1 MKLKYKH
8 QRFQEDAARA
18 VTDCFLGQPHYDGA
32 SNFLVD
38 QGIVDGKQ
46 DNNLFHT
53 EGFANAPLE
62 PGVPLRDN
70 IRRVQT
76 SFGLKPIDQ
85 LEGDGRTLT
94 IEMETGTGKTFT
106 YIKTMFELNKLYGWT
121 KFIVVVPSIAIREGV
136 LSSFDSMSEYFAQ
149 EYGKRIQYFVYNSKQ
164 LSKIDSF
171 ASDAGMHVMIINT
184 QAFNTSLN
192 EDKNKEGR
200 AGDAAARIIFSRRD
214 EFRSR
219 RPIDILA
226 ATHPIMIIDEPQSVL
241 GANKANQ
248 TRKGLKLFNP
258 LFKLLYSATHRK
270 DDIANMVYR
279 LDAMDAYNKHLVKK
293 IEVVGVEQKGTTATN
308 GYVYLEQILI
318 SAGNPQAR
326 INYDVMRKSGTVAQ
340 QSKVVSDGFDL
351 YEQSGGLEEYRD
363 GFVIDRIDGRAQE
376 IHFVNGQ
383 TLEPGQMIGKTT
395 EDVIRRN
402 QIRETIRKHIERES
416 QLYPKHIKVL
426 SLFFI
431 DHVSSYRLYPDAD
444 GHKGRTLPTDER
456 AIAFDR
462 PQQDDI
468 AGCGPCGRPQMDT
481 KGKSQQDDIAGC
493 GPCGRPQMDTKGK
506 YARMFEEEYP
516 RVLQEYIPYL
526 TDSAYLRYL
535 QDPRNAAENIHQGY
549 FSMDKKGHMVDPKTE
564 RGSDNS
570 NDESAYDLI
579 MKDKERLLSLKEP
592 VRFIFSHSALKEGWD
607 NPNVFQIC
615 TLKES
620 DNENK
625 KRQEVGRGMRLCVN
639 ERGDRQDADVLGEDG
654 VFNTNILTVIASESY
669 DRFADGLQHEIA
681 DACADRPVKVTED
694 LFVGVK
700 YTTEDGSEH
709 TITDGVADDIQEMLI
724 EQCYIHRGKL
734 TDKYFADKDAGKLD
748 FGELDN
754 IKDTIVNQLD
764 GVFDPKKVKPT
775 NGRGTVEGHFNE
787 QKFKDE
793 FLGLWKEIN
802 IHSYY
807 TVHFDSQKLIDK
819 AVQQL
824 DKSLNVTEIKVV
836 ISTGSLEKIEGKQQL
851 EEGTAMKEGKKR
863 TVQVHEGIGSVRYD
877 LIGQLVSKTGLTRK
891 TIVAILQGI
900 DPKKTFHQFQLNPEE
915 FIMKSARIINSCK
928 AMSVIEH
935 IEYNKM
941 DGTYD
946 KDVFTENTL
955 RGKLG
960 ENAMASKKSLY
971 DLVVVDS
978 KGEMDFAEALEK
990 QDMVQVYTK
999 LPRGFY
1005 INTPMGHY
1013 NPDWAVVFKEDSG
1026 VRHIY
1031 FIAETKGSIIE
1042 ADLRDVEKAKIAC
1055 ATKHFQSIGASDVQY
1070 DVVNSWDTLYN
1081 KVMK

>member
-1 MKLKYKH
+1 MRLQYKH

-18 VTDCFLGQPHYDGA
+18 VTACFSGQPHYDGA

-38 QGIVDGKQ
+38 QGDVNGKQ
-46 DNNLFHT
+46 DNNLFHVD
-53 EGFANAPLE
+53 GFANAPLE

-76 SFGLKPIDQ
+76 AFGLKPIDA

-106 YIKTMFELNKLYGWT
+106 YIKTMYELNKLYGWT

-164 LSKIDSF
+164 LSKIDAF
-171 ASDAGMHVMIINT
+171 AQDAGMHVMIINT

-219 RPIDILA
+219 RPIDIIA

-241 GANKANQ
+241 GANKTNQ
-248 TRKGLKLFNP
+248 TRKGIALFHP

-293 IEVVGVEQKGTTATN
+293 IEVVGVEQKGTTGTN

-318 SAGNPQAR
+318 TTGNPQAR

-340 QSKVVSDGFDL
+340 QSKVVGDGFDL
-351 YEQSGGLEEYRD
+351 YEQSGRLEEYRD
-363 GFVIDRIDGRAQE
+363 GFVVDRIDGRTNT
-376 IHFVNGQ
+376 IHFVNRE
-383 TLEPGQMIGKTT
+383 TLEAGQMMGKTT

-402 QIRETIRKHIERES
+402 QIRATIRKHIEREHE
-416 QLYPKHIKVL
+416 LFPKHIKVL

-431 DHVSSYRLYPDAD
+431 DHVSNYRLY
-444 GHKGRTLPTDER
+444 GEEE
-456 AIAFDR
+456 
-462 PQQDDI
+462 
-468 AGCGPCGRPQMDT
+468 
-481 KGKSQQDDIAGC
+481 
-493 GPCGRPQMDTKGK
+493 TKGK
-506 YARMFEEEYP
+506 YAKMFEEEYQL
-516 RVLQEYIPYL
+516 VLQEYLPTL
-526 TDSAYLRYL
+526 NDSAYRRYL
-535 QDPRNAAENIHQGY
+535 QDPRNAVENIHQGY

-579 MKDKERLLSLKEP
+579 MKDKARLLSMKEP

-620 DNENK
+620 SNENK

-639 ERGDRQDADVLGEDG
+639 ERGERQDADVLGIDG

-669 DRFADGLQHEIA
+669 ETFADGLQHEIA
-681 DACADRPVKVTED
+681 EACADRPVKVTED

-700 YTTEDGSEH
+700 YTTADGVEQ
-709 TITDGVADDIQEMLI
+709 TVNEGVADDIQDMLI
-724 EQCYIHRGKL
+724 EQGYIRRGTL
-734 TDKYFADKDAGKLD
+734 TEKYYADKDKGQLD
-748 FGELDN
+748 FGELDGM
-754 IKDTIVNQLD
+754 KEVIVNQLD

-775 NGRGTVEGHFNE
+775 NGRNIVEGHFDE

-793 FLGLWKEIN
+793 FMGLWKEIN

-807 TVHFDSQKLIDK
+807 SVHFDSQKLIEK
-819 AVQQL
+819 AIEQL
-824 DKSLNVTEIKVV
+824 DKSLNVTEIRVV
-836 ISTGSLEKIEGKQQL
+836 ISTGSLEQIESKQQL
-851 EEGTAMKEGKKR
+851 EEGTAMKHGKDR
-863 TVQVHEGIGSVRYD
+863 TVQVHESVGSVRYD
-877 LIGQLVSKTGLTRK
+877 LIGQLVAKTGLTRR

-900 DPKKTFHQFQLNPEE
+900 DPHKTFHKFQLNPEE

-941 DGTYD
+941 DGTYN

-978 KGEMDFAEALEK
+978 KVEMHLAEALEN

-1026 VRHIY
+1026 VKHIY
-1031 FIAETKGSIIE
+1031 FIAETKGSVIE

-1055 ATKHFQSIGASDVQY
+1055 AQKHFQSIGASDVQY
-1070 DVVNSWDTLYN
+1070 DIVDSWDTLYN

>member
-38 QGIVDGKQ
+38 QGVVDGKQ
-46 DNNLFHT
+46 DNNLFHA

-171 ASDAGMHVMIINT
+171 ASDAGIHVMIINT

-241 GANKANQ
+241 GANKTNQ

-270 DDIANMVYR
+270 EDIANMVYR

-318 SAGNPQAR
+318 STDNPQAR

-363 GFVIDRIDGRAQE
+363 GFVIDRIDGLSNT

-431 DHVSSYRLYPDAD
+431 DHVSSYRLY
-444 GHKGRTLPTDER
+444 GGEE
-456 AIAFDR
+456 
-462 PQQDDI
+462 
-468 AGCGPCGRPQMDT
+468 T
-481 KGKSQQDDIAGC
+481 KGKFA
-493 GPCGRPQMDTKGK
+493 K
-506 YARMFEEEYP
+506 MFEEEYP

-681 DACADRPVKVTED
+681 DACADRPVKVTEN

-700 YTTEDGSEH
+700 YTTEDGTEY
-709 TITDGVADDIQEMLI
+709 TISDGVADDIQEMLI
-724 EQCYIHRGKL
+724 EQGYIHRGKL
-734 TDKYFADKDAGKLD
+734 TDKYFADKDADKLD

-754 IKDTIVNQLD
+754 IKEVIINQLD

-836 ISTGSLEKIEGKQQL
+836 ISTGSLEKIESKQQL
-851 EEGTAMKEGKKR
+851 EEGTAMKQGKNR
-863 TVQVHEGIGSVRYD
+863 TVQVHEGVGSVRYD

-900 DPKKTFHQFQLNPEE
+900 DPQKTFHQFQLNPEE

-1026 VRHIY
+1026 VKHIY

>member
-18 VTDCFLGQPHYDGA
+18 VTDCFSGQPHYDGA

-38 QGIVDGKQ
+38 QGIVNGKQ
-46 DNNLFHT
+46 DNNLFHV
-53 EGFANAPLE
+53 EGFANAPIQA
-62 PGVPLRDN
+62 GVPLKDN

-76 SFGLKPIDQ
+76 EFGLKPIEE

-106 YIKTMFELNKLYGWT
+106 YIKTMFELNKRYGWT

-184 QAFNTSLN
+184 QAFNSSF
-192 EDKNKEGR
+192 DDSKNKEGR
-200 AGDAAARIIFSRRD
+200 GGDAAARIIFSRRD

-226 ATHPIMIIDEPQSVL
+226 ATNPIMIIDEPQSVL

-270 DDIANMVYR
+270 EDIANMVYR

-293 IEVVGVEQKGTTATN
+293 IEVVGVEQVGTTATN
-308 GYVYLEQILI
+308 GYVYLENIII
-318 SAGNPQAR
+318 STGNPKAR
-326 INYDVMRKSGTVAQ
+326 INFDVMRKGGTITQ
-340 QSKVVSDGFDL
+340 QSRVVWEGFDL
-351 YEQSGGLEEYRD
+351 YKQSGGLEEYRV
-363 GFVIDRIDGRAQE
+363 GFVVKCI
-376 IHFVNGQ
+376 NG
-383 TLEPGQMIGKTT
+383 LESSILFANGTKLYAGQMVGKTT

-402 QIRETIRKHIERES
+402 QIRETIRKHIEREHE
-416 QLYPKHIKVL
+416 LYPKHIKVL

-431 DHVSSYRLYPDAD
+431 DHVSSYRLY
-444 GHKGRTLPTDER
+444 GGEE
-456 AIAFDR
+456 
-462 PQQDDI
+462 
-468 AGCGPCGRPQMDT
+468 T
-481 KGKSQQDDIAGC
+481 KGKFA
-493 GPCGRPQMDTKGK
+493 K
-506 YARMFEEEYP
+506 MFEEEYQC
-516 RVLQEYIPYL
+516 LLEEYKKELKGTPYL
-526 TDSAYLRYL
+526 NYL
-535 QDPRNAAENIHQGY
+535 QDPCNAPENIHQGY
-549 FSMDKKGHMVDPKTE
+549 FSMDKKGHMVDPKLE
-564 RGSDNS
+564 RGTDNS

-620 DNENK
+620 SNENK

-639 ERGDRQDADVLGEDG
+639 EYGDRQDADVLGDDG

-669 DRFADGLQHEIA
+669 EKFADGLQHEIA
-681 DACADRPVKVTED
+681 EACADRPLEVTAD
-694 LFVGVK
+694 LFTGVK
-700 YTTEDGSEH
+700 YTIKDGIEH
-709 TITDGVADDIQEMLI
+709 TISKDTANEIHEVLI
-724 EQCYIHRGKL
+724 HNDYIHRGQL
-734 TDKYFADKDAGKLD
+734 TQKYFSDKENGNLD
-748 FGELDN
+748 FGDLNN
-754 IKDTIVNQLD
+754 IKDVIVKQLD
-764 GVFDPKKVKPT
+764 NVFNPSKVKPA
-775 NGRGTVEGHFNE
+775 NGRDTVEGHFDE

-793 FLGLWKEIN
+793 FMGLWNEIN
-802 IHSYY
+802 IRSYY
-807 TVHFDSQKLIDK
+807 TVHFDSYKLIKK
-819 AVQQL
+819 AIEQL
-824 DKSLNVTEIKVV
+824 DKHLSVTEIRVV
-836 ISTGSLEKIEGKQQL
+836 ISQGGLEKIESKQQL
-851 EEGTAMKEGKKR
+851 EDGTAMKQGKNK
-863 TVQVHEGIGSVRYD
+863 VIQVREEVGSVRYD

-891 TIVAILQGI
+891 TIVAILKGI
-900 DPKKTFHQFQLNPEE
+900 KPDRTFHQFKLNPEE

-928 AMSVIEH
+928 ALSVIEH
-935 IEYNKM
+935 IKYNKM
-941 DGTYD
+941 DNRYQMN
-946 KDVFTENTL
+946 VFSESTL

-960 ENAMASKKSLY
+960 ENAMKSKKSLY

-978 KGEMDFAEALEK
+978 KGEMDFAKKIENQK
-990 QDMVQVYTK
+990 IVKVYTK

-1013 NPDWAVVFKEDSG
+1013 NPDWAVVFEENSG
-1026 VRHIY
+1026 VKHIY
-1031 FIAETKGSIIE
+1031 FIAETKGNAVIE
-1042 ADLRDVEKAKIAC
+1042 ADLRDVEKAKIDC
-1055 ATKHFQSIGASDVQY
+1055 AAKHFQAIGAKNVLY
-1070 DVVNSWDTLYN
+1070 DVVDSWDTLYN

>member
-18 VTDCFLGQPHYDGA
+18 VTDCFLGQPHYDGT

-38 QGIVDGKQ
+38 QGIENGQ
-46 DNNLFHT
+46 RSMLT
-53 EGFANAPLE
+53 LEGFANAPLE

-76 SFGLKPIDQ
+76 EFGLKPIEQ

-164 LSKIDSF
+164 LSKIDAF

-184 QAFNTSLN
+184 QAFNASLN
-192 EDKNKEGR
+192 ENKNVDGR
-200 AGDAAARIIFSRRD
+200 RGDAAARIIFSRRD

-248 TRKGLKLFNP
+248 TRKGIALFHP

-293 IEVVGVEQKGTTATN
+293 IEVVGVEQKGTNGTN

-318 SAGNPQAR
+318 STGNPQAR
-326 INYDVMRKSGTVAQ
+326 INFDVMRKSGTIAQ

-351 YEQSGGLEEYRD
+351 YAQSGGLEEYSN
-363 GFVIDRIDGRAQE
+363 GFVIDRIDGRTNT
-376 IHFVNGQ
+376 IHFVNGE
-383 TLEPGQMIGKTT
+383 TLETGQMIGKTT

-402 QIRETIRKHIERES
+402 QIRETIRKHIDRES
-416 QLYPKHIKVL
+416 QLFPKHIKVL

-431 DHVSSYRLYPDAD
+431 DHVSNYRLY
-444 GHKGRTLPTDER
+444 GEEE
-456 AIAFDR
+456 
-462 PQQDDI
+462 
-468 AGCGPCGRPQMDT
+468 
-481 KGKSQQDDIAGC
+481 
-493 GPCGRPQMDTKGK
+493 TKGK
-506 YARMFEEEYP
+506 YAKMFEEEYP
-516 RVLQEYIPYL
+516 RVLQEYMPGL

-535 QDPRNAAENIHQGY
+535 QDPRNAVENIHQGY
-549 FSMDKKGHMVDPKTE
+549 FSMDKKGRMVDPKME

-579 MKDKERLLSLKEP
+579 MKDKERLLSMKEP

-620 DNENK
+620 SNENK

-639 ERGDRQDADVLGEDG
+639 ERGDRQDVDVLGDDG

-669 DRFADGLQHEIA
+669 EKFADGLQHEIA

-700 YTTEDGSEH
+700 YTTADGVEQTVSE
-709 TITDGVADDIQEMLI
+709 GVADDIQDMLI
-724 EQCYIHRGKL
+724 KQGYIRRGSL
-734 TDKYFADKDAGKLD
+734 TEKYYADKDKGQLD
-748 FGELDN
+748 FGELDDM
-754 IKDTIVNQLD
+754 KEVIVNQLD
-764 GVFDPKKVKPT
+764 SVFDPKKAKPT
-775 NGRGTVEGHFNE
+775 NGRNIVEGHFDE
-787 QKFKDE
+787 QKFKEE
-793 FLGLWKEIN
+793 FMGLWKEIN

-807 TVHFDSQKLIDK
+807 SVHFDSQKLIEK
-819 AVQQL
+819 AIEQL
-824 DKSLNVTEIKVV
+824 DKSLNVTEIRVV
-836 ISTGSLEKIEGKQQL
+836 ISTGSLEKIESKQQL
-851 EEGTAMKEGKKR
+851 EEGTAMKHGKDR
-863 TVQVHEGIGSVRYD
+863 TVQVHEGVGSVRYD
-877 LIGQLVSKTGLTRK
+877 LIGQLVAKTGLTRR

-900 DPKKTFHQFQLNPEE
+900 DPQKTFHQFQLNPEE

-946 KDVFTENTL
+946 KTVFTENTL

-960 ENAMASKKSLY
+960 ENAMTSKKSLY

-978 KGEMDFAEALEK
+978 KGEMDFAEALESK
-990 QDMVQVYTK
+990 DMVQVYTK

-1026 VRHIY
+1026 VKHIY

-1055 ATKHFQSIGASDVQY
+1055 ATKHFQSIGASDVKY
-1070 DVVNSWDTLYN
+1070 DVVDSWDTLYN
-1081 KVMK
+1081 KVMKS

>member
-18 VTDCFLGQPHYDGA
+18 VTDCFSGQPHYDGA

-38 QGIVDGKQ
+38 QGIENGQ
-46 DNNLFHT
+46 RSMLT
-53 EGFANAPLE
+53 LEGFANAPLE

-76 SFGLKPIDQ
+76 EFGLKPIDE

-164 LSKIDSF
+164 LSKIDAF

-184 QAFNTSLN
+184 QAFNASLN
-192 EDKNKEGR
+192 EDKNVDGR
-200 AGDAAARIIFSRRD
+200 RGDAAARIIFSRRD

-226 ATHPIMIIDEPQSVL
+226 ATNPIMIIDEPQSVL

-248 TRKGLKLFNP
+248 TRKGIALFHP

-293 IEVVGVEQKGTTATN
+293 IEVIGVEQKGTTGTN

-318 SAGNPQAR
+318 STGNPQAR
-326 INYDVMRKSGTVAQ
+326 INFDVMRKSGTIAQ

-351 YEQSGGLEEYRD
+351 YAQSGGLEEYSN
-363 GFVIDRIDGRAQE
+363 GFVIDRIDGRTNT
-376 IHFVNGQ
+376 IHFVNGE
-383 TLEPGQMIGKTT
+383 TLETGQMIGKTT

-402 QIRETIRKHIERES
+402 QIRETIRKHIDRES
-416 QLYPKHIKVL
+416 QLFPKHIKVL

-431 DHVSSYRLYPDAD
+431 DHVSNYRLY
-444 GHKGRTLPTDER
+444 GEEE
-456 AIAFDR
+456 
-462 PQQDDI
+462 
-468 AGCGPCGRPQMDT
+468 
-481 KGKSQQDDIAGC
+481 
-493 GPCGRPQMDTKGK
+493 TKGK
-506 YARMFEEEYP
+506 YAKMFEEEYP
-516 RVLQEYIPYL
+516 RVLQEYMPGL

-535 QDPRNAAENIHQGY
+535 QDPRNAVENIHQGY
-549 FSMDKKGHMVDPKTE
+549 FSMDKKGRMVDPKME

-579 MKDKERLLSLKEP
+579 MKDKERLLSMKEP

-620 DNENK
+620 SNENK

-639 ERGDRQDADVLGEDG
+639 ERGDRQDVDVLGDDG

-669 DRFADGLQHEIA
+669 EKFADGLQHEIA

-700 YTTEDGSEH
+700 YTTADGVEQTVSE
-709 TITDGVADDIQEMLI
+709 GVADDIQDMLI
-724 EQCYIHRGKL
+724 KQGYIRRGSL
-734 TDKYFADKDAGKLD
+734 TEKYYADKDKGQLD
-748 FGELDN
+748 FGELDDM
-754 IKDTIVNQLD
+754 KEVIVNQLD
-764 GVFDPKKVKPT
+764 SVFDPKKAKPT
-775 NGRGTVEGHFNE
+775 NGRNIVEGHFDE

-793 FLGLWKEIN
+793 FMGLWKEIN

-807 TVHFDSQKLIDK
+807 SVHFDSQKLIEK
-819 AVQQL
+819 AIEQL
-824 DKSLNVTEIKVV
+824 DKSLNVTEIRVV
-836 ISTGSLEKIEGKQQL
+836 ISTGSLEKIESKQQL
-851 EEGTAMKEGKKR
+851 EEGTAMKHGKDR
-863 TVQVHEGIGSVRYD
+863 TVQVHEGVGSVRYD
-877 LIGQLVSKTGLTRK
+877 LIGQLVAKTGLTRR

-900 DPKKTFHQFQLNPEE
+900 DPQKTFHQFQLNPEE

-946 KDVFTENTL
+946 KTVFTENTL

-960 ENAMASKKSLY
+960 ENAMTSKKSLY

-978 KGEMDFAEALEK
+978 KGEKDFAEALESK
-990 QDMVQVYTK
+990 DMVQVYTK

-1026 VRHIY
+1026 VKHIY

-1070 DVVNSWDTLYN
+1070 DVVDSWDTLYN
-1081 KVMK
+1081 KVMKS

>member
-18 VTDCFLGQPHYDGA
+18 VTACFSGQPHYDGA

-38 QGIVDGKQ
+38 QGDVNGKQ
-46 DNNLFHT
+46 DNNLFHVD
-53 EGFANAPLE
+53 GFANAPLE

-76 SFGLKPIDQ
+76 AFGLKPIDA

-106 YIKTMFELNKLYGWT
+106 YIKTMYELNKLYGWT

-164 LSKIDSF
+164 LFKIDAF
-171 ASDAGMHVMIINT
+171 AQDAGMHVMIINT

-226 ATHPIMIIDEPQSVL
+226 ATNPIMIIDEPQSVL
-241 GANKANQ
+241 GANKTNQ

-293 IEVVGVEQKGTTATN
+293 IEVVGVEQKGTTGTN

-318 SAGNPQAR
+318 TTGNPQAR

-340 QSKVVSDGFDL
+340 QSKVVGDGFDL
-351 YEQSGGLEEYRD
+351 YAQSGGLEEYRD
-363 GFVIDRIDGRAQE
+363 GFVVDRIDGRTNT
-376 IHFVNGQ
+376 IHFVNGE
-383 TLEPGQMIGKTT
+383 TLETGQMMGKTT

-402 QIRETIRKHIERES
+402 QIRETIRKHIEREHE
-416 QLYPKHIKVL
+416 LFPKHIKVL

-431 DHVSSYRLYPDAD
+431 DHVSNYRLY
-444 GHKGRTLPTDER
+444 GEEE
-456 AIAFDR
+456 
-462 PQQDDI
+462 
-468 AGCGPCGRPQMDT
+468 
-481 KGKSQQDDIAGC
+481 
-493 GPCGRPQMDTKGK
+493 TKGK
-506 YARMFEEEYP
+506 YAKMFEEEYP
-516 RVLQEYIPYL
+516 RVLQEYVPTL
-526 TDSAYLRYL
+526 TDSAYWRYL
-535 QDPRNAAENIHQGY
+535 QDPRNAVENIHQGY

-579 MKDKERLLSLKEP
+579 MKDKARLLSMKEP

-620 DNENK
+620 SNENK

-639 ERGDRQDADVLGEDG
+639 ERGERQDADVLGSDG

-669 DRFADGLQHEIA
+669 ETFADGLQHEIA
-681 DACADRPVKVTED
+681 EACADRPVKVTED

-700 YTTEDGSEH
+700 YTTADGVEK
-709 TITDGVADDIQEMLI
+709 TVNEGVADDIQEMLI
-724 EQCYIHRGKL
+724 MQGYIRRGNL
-734 TDKYFADKDAGKLD
+734 TEKYYADKDKGQLD
-748 FGELDN
+748 FGELDGM
-754 IKDTIVNQLD
+754 KEVIVNQLD

-775 NGRGTVEGHFNE
+775 NGRNIVEGHFDE

-793 FLGLWKEIN
+793 FMGLWKEIN

-807 TVHFDSQKLIDK
+807 SVHFDSQKLIEK
-819 AVQQL
+819 AIEQL
-824 DKSLNVTEIKVV
+824 DKSLNVTEIRVV
-836 ISTGSLEKIEGKQQL
+836 ISTGSLEQIESKQQL
-851 EEGTAMKEGKKR
+851 EEGTAMKHGKDR
-863 TVQVHEGIGSVRYD
+863 TVQVHESVGSVRYD
-877 LIGQLVSKTGLTRK
+877 LIGQLVAKTGLTRR

-900 DPKKTFHQFQLNPEE
+900 DPHKTFHKFQLNPEE

-941 DGTYD
+941 DGTYN

-978 KGEMDFAEALEK
+978 KVEMHLAEALEN

-1026 VRHIY
+1026 VKHIY
-1031 FIAETKGSIIE
+1031 FIAETKGSVIE

-1055 ATKHFQSIGASDVQY
+1055 AQKHFQSIGASDVQY
-1070 DVVNSWDTLYN
+1070 DIVDSWDTLYN

>member
-18 VTDCFLGQPHYDGA
+18 VTDCFSGQPHYDGT

-38 QGIVDGKQ
+38 QGIENGQ
-46 DNNLFHT
+46 RSMIAL

-136 LSSFDSMSEYFAQ
+136 LSSFESMSEYFAQ

-241 GANKANQ
+241 GANKSNQ

-308 GYVYLEQILI
+308 GYVYLEQIII
-318 SAGNPQAR
+318 STGNPQAR
-326 INYDVMRKSGTVAQ
+326 INFDVMRKSGTVAQ

-351 YEQSGGLEEYRD
+351 YQQSGGLEEYRD
-363 GFVIDRIDGRAQE
+363 GFVIDYIDGRMQT
-376 IHFVNGQ
+376 IHFVNGV
-383 TLEPGQMIGKTT
+383 TLVPGQMIGKTT

-431 DHVSSYRLYPDAD
+431 DHVSSYRLY
-444 GHKGRTLPTDER
+444 GGEE
-456 AIAFDR
+456 
-462 PQQDDI
+462 
-468 AGCGPCGRPQMDT
+468 T
-481 KGKSQQDDIAGC
+481 KGKFA
-493 GPCGRPQMDTKGK
+493 K
-506 YARMFEEEYP
+506 MFEEEYP
-516 RVLQEYIPYL
+516 HVLQECIPYL
-526 TDSAYLRYL
+526 TDTAYLRYL

-579 MKDKERLLSLKEP
+579 MKDKERLLSLDEP

-620 DNENK
+620 GNENK

-639 ERGDRQDADVLGEDG
+639 EHGDRQDADVLGDDG

-669 DRFADGLQHEIA
+669 ESFAEDLQHEIA
-681 DACADRPVKVTED
+681 DACADRPLKVTED
-694 LFVGVK
+694 LFVGVI
-700 YTTEDGSEH
+700 YTTEDG
-709 TITDGVADDIQEMLI
+709 TDQIITDDVADDIQEMLI
-724 EQCYIHRGKL
+724 GQGYIHRGRL
-734 TDKYFADKDAGKLD
+734 TEKYYVDKDRNQLN
-748 FGELDN
+748 FGELDK
-754 IKDTIVNQLD
+754 IKDVIVNQLD
-764 GVFDPKKVKPT
+764 GVFDPKKAKPA

-793 FLGLWKEIN
+793 FMGLWKEIN

-819 AVQQL
+819 AIRQL
-824 DKSLNVTEIKVV
+824 DKLNVTEIKVV
-836 ISTGSLEKIEGKQQL
+836 ISTGSLEKIESKQQL
-851 EEGTAMKEGKKR
+851 EEGTAMKQGKNR
-863 TVQVHEGIGSVRYD
+863 TVQVHEGVGSVRYD

-900 DPKKTFHQFQLNPEE
+900 KTFHQFQLNPEE

-960 ENAMASKKSLY
+960 ENAMKSKKSLY

-978 KGEMDFAEALEK
+978 KGEMNFAEALERE
-990 QDMVQVYTK
+990 DMVQVYTK

-1005 INTPMGHY
+1005 INTPVGHY

-1026 VRHIY
+1026 VKHIY

-1055 ATKHFQSIGASDVQY
+1055 ATKHFQSIGASDVKY
-1070 DVVNSWDTLYN
+1070 SVVDSWETLYS

>member
-38 QGIVDGKQ
+38 QGIENGQ
-46 DNNLFHT
+46 RSMIAL

-308 GYVYLEQILI
+308 GYVYLEQIII
-318 SAGNPQAR
+318 STGNPQAR

-363 GFVIDRIDGRAQE
+363 GFVIDRIDGKAQE

-431 DHVSSYRLYPDAD
+431 DHVSSYRLY
-444 GHKGRTLPTDER
+444 GGEE
-456 AIAFDR
+456 
-462 PQQDDI
+462 
-468 AGCGPCGRPQMDT
+468 T
-481 KGKSQQDDIAGC
+481 KGKFA
-493 GPCGRPQMDTKGK
+493 K
-506 YARMFEEEYP
+506 MFEEEYP

-700 YTTEDGSEH
+700 YTTEDGTEH

-724 EQCYIHRGKL
+724 EQGYIHRGKL
-734 TDKYFADKDAGKLD
+734 TDKYFADKDADKLD

-754 IKDTIVNQLD
+754 IKEVIVNQLD

-793 FLGLWKEIN
+793 FMGLWKEIN

-836 ISTGSLEKIEGKQQL
+836 ISTGSLEKIESKQQL
-851 EEGTAMKEGKKR
+851 EEGTAMKQGKNR
-863 TVQVHEGIGSVRYD
+863 TVQVHEGVGSVRYD

-900 DPKKTFHQFQLNPEE
+900 DPQKTFHQFQLNPEE

-941 DGTYD
+941 DGTYN

-1081 KVMK
+1081 KIMK

>member
-38 QGIVDGKQ
+38 QGIVNGKQ
-46 DNNLFHT
+46 DNNLFHV

-76 SFGLKPIDQ
+76 AFGLKPIDE

-164 LSKIDSF
+164 LSKIDAF

-184 QAFNTSLN
+184 QAFNASLN

-248 TRKGLKLFNP
+248 TRKGIALFHP

-293 IEVVGVEQKGTTATN
+293 IEVVGVEQKGTTGTN

-318 SAGNPQAR
+318 STGNPQAR
-326 INYDVMRKSGTVAQ
+326 INFDVMRKSGTIAQ

-363 GFVIDRIDGRAQE
+363 GFVLDRIDGRTNT

-383 TLEPGQMIGKTT
+383 TLETGQMIGKTT

-416 QLYPKHIKVL
+416 QLFPKHIKVL

-431 DHVSSYRLYPDAD
+431 DHVSNYRLY
-444 GHKGRTLPTDER
+444 GEEE
-456 AIAFDR
+456 
-462 PQQDDI
+462 
-468 AGCGPCGRPQMDT
+468 
-481 KGKSQQDDIAGC
+481 
-493 GPCGRPQMDTKGK
+493 TKGK
-506 YARMFEEEYP
+506 YAKMFEEEYP
-516 RVLQEYIPYL
+516 RVLQEYMPNL

-535 QDPRNAAENIHQGY
+535 QDPRNAVENIHQGY
-549 FSMDKKGHMVDPKTE
+549 FSMDKKGHMVDPKME

-579 MKDKERLLSLKEP
+579 MKDKERLLSMKEP

-620 DNENK
+620 NNENK

-639 ERGDRQDADVLGEDG
+639 ERGDRQDADVLGDDG

-669 DRFADGLQHEIA
+669 EKFADGLQHEIA

-694 LFVGVK
+694 LFAGVR
-700 YTTEDGSEH
+700 YTTADGVEQTVSED
-709 TITDGVADDIQEMLI
+709 VADDIQEMLI
-724 EQCYIHRGKL
+724 KQGYIHRGGL
-734 TDKYFADKDAGKLD
+734 TDKYYADKDKGQLD
-748 FGELDN
+748 FGELDDM
-754 IKDTIVNQLD
+754 KEVIVNQLD
-764 GVFDPKKVKPT
+764 SVFDPKKAKPT
-775 NGRGTVEGHFNE
+775 NGRNIVEGHFDE

-793 FLGLWKEIN
+793 FMGLWKEIN

-807 TVHFDSQKLIDK
+807 SVHFDSQKLIEK
-819 AVQQL
+819 AIEQL
-824 DKSLNVTEIKVV
+824 DKSLNVTEIRVV
-836 ISTGSLEKIEGKQQL
+836 ISTGSLEKIESKQQL
-851 EEGTAMKEGKKR
+851 EEGTAMTHGKDR
-863 TVQVHEGIGSVRYD
+863 TVQVHEGVGSVRYD
-877 LIGQLVSKTGLTRK
+877 LIGQLVAKTGLTRR

-900 DPKKTFHQFQLNPEE
+900 DPQKTFHQFQLNPEE

-946 KDVFTENTL
+946 KTVFTENTL

-978 KGEMDFAEALEK
+978 KGEMDFAEALEN
-990 QDMVQVYTK
+990 QDMVEVYTK

-1013 NPDWAVVFKEDSG
+1013 NPDWAVVFKENSG
-1026 VRHIY
+1026 VKHIY

-1055 ATKHFQSIGASDVQY
+1055 AQKHFQSIGASDVQY
-1070 DVVNSWDTLYN
+1070 DVVDSWETLYS

>member
-1 MKLKYKH
+1 MRLQYKH

-18 VTDCFLGQPHYDGA
+18 VTACFSGQPHYDGA

-38 QGIVDGKQ
+38 QGDVNGKQ
-46 DNNLFHT
+46 DNNLFHVD
-53 EGFANAPLE
+53 GFANAPLE

-76 SFGLKPIDQ
+76 AFGLKPIDA

-106 YIKTMFELNKLYGWT
+106 YIKTMYELNKLYGWT

-136 LSSFDSMSEYFAQ
+136 LSSFDSMSEYFAL

-164 LSKIDSF
+164 LSKIDAF
-171 ASDAGMHVMIINT
+171 AQDAGMHVMIINT

-200 AGDAAARIIFSRRD
+200 AGDAAARIIFSQRD

-219 RPIDILA
+219 RPIDIIA

-241 GANKANQ
+241 GANKTNQ

-293 IEVVGVEQKGTTATN
+293 IEVVGVEQKGTTGTN

-318 SAGNPQAR
+318 TTGNPQAR

-340 QSKVVSDGFDL
+340 QSKVVGDGFDL
-351 YEQSGGLEEYRD
+351 YAQSGGLEEYRD
-363 GFVIDRIDGRAQE
+363 GFVVDRIDGRTNT
-376 IHFVNGQ
+376 IHFVNRE
-383 TLEPGQMIGKTT
+383 TLEAGQMMGKTT

-402 QIRETIRKHIERES
+402 QIRATIRKHIEREHE
-416 QLYPKHIKVL
+416 LFPKHIKVL

-431 DHVSSYRLYPDAD
+431 DHVSNYRLY
-444 GHKGRTLPTDER
+444 GEEE
-456 AIAFDR
+456 
-462 PQQDDI
+462 
-468 AGCGPCGRPQMDT
+468 
-481 KGKSQQDDIAGC
+481 
-493 GPCGRPQMDTKGK
+493 TKGK
-506 YARMFEEEYP
+506 YAKMFEEEYQL
-516 RVLQEYIPYL
+516 VLQEYLPTL
-526 TDSAYLRYL
+526 NDSAYRRYL
-535 QDPRNAAENIHQGY
+535 QDPRNAVENIHQGY

-579 MKDKERLLSLKEP
+579 MKDKARLLSMKEP

-620 DNENK
+620 SNENK

-639 ERGDRQDADVLGEDG
+639 ERGERQDADVLGIDG

-669 DRFADGLQHEIA
+669 ETFADGLQHEIA
-681 DACADRPVKVTED
+681 EACADRPVKVTED

-700 YTTEDGSEH
+700 YTTADGVEK
-709 TITDGVADDIQEMLI
+709 TVNEGVADDIQEMLI
-724 EQCYIHRGKL
+724 MQGYIRRGTL
-734 TDKYFADKDAGKLD
+734 TEKYYADKDKGQLD
-748 FGELDN
+748 FGELDGM
-754 IKDTIVNQLD
+754 KEVIVNQLD
-764 GVFDPKKVKPT
+764 GVFDPKKAKPT
-775 NGRGTVEGHFNE
+775 NGRNIVEGHFDE

-793 FLGLWKEIN
+793 FMSLWKEIN

-807 TVHFDSQKLIDK
+807 SVHFDSQKLIEK
-819 AVQQL
+819 AIEQL
-824 DKSLNVTEIKVV
+824 DKTLSVTEIRVV
-836 ISTGSLEKIEGKQQL
+836 ISTGSLEQIESKQQL
-851 EEGTAMKEGKKR
+851 EAGTAMKHGKDR
-863 TVQVHEGIGSVRYD
+863 TVQVHESVGSVRYD
-877 LIGQLVSKTGLTRK
+877 LIGQLVAKTGLTRR

-900 DPKKTFHQFQLNPEE
+900 DPHKTFHKFQLNPEE

-941 DGTYD
+941 DGTYN

-978 KGEMDFAEALEK
+978 KVEMHLAEALEN

-1026 VRHIY
+1026 VKHIY
-1031 FIAETKGSIIE
+1031 FIAETKGSVIE

-1055 ATKHFQSIGASDVQY
+1055 AQKHFQSIGASDVQY
-1070 DVVNSWDTLYN
+1070 DIVDSWDTLYN

>member
-18 VTDCFLGQPHYDGA
+18 VTDCFSGQPHYDGT

-38 QGIVDGKQ
+38 QGIENGQ
-46 DNNLFHT
+46 RSMIAL
-53 EGFANAPLE
+53 EGYANAPLE

-136 LSSFDSMSEYFAQ
+136 LSSFESMSEYFAQ

-241 GANKANQ
+241 GANKSNQ

-308 GYVYLEQILI
+308 GYVYLEQIII
-318 SAGNPQAR
+318 STGNPQAR
-326 INYDVMRKSGTVAQ
+326 INFDVMRKSGTVAQ

-351 YEQSGGLEEYRD
+351 YQQSGGLEEYRD
-363 GFVIDRIDGRAQE
+363 GFVIDYIDGRMQT
-376 IHFVNGQ
+376 IHFVNGV
-383 TLEPGQMIGKTT
+383 TLVPGQMIGKTT

-431 DHVSSYRLYPDAD
+431 DHVSSYRLY
-444 GHKGRTLPTDER
+444 GGEE
-456 AIAFDR
+456 
-462 PQQDDI
+462 
-468 AGCGPCGRPQMDT
+468 T
-481 KGKSQQDDIAGC
+481 KGKFA
-493 GPCGRPQMDTKGK
+493 K
-506 YARMFEEEYP
+506 MFEEEYP
-516 RVLQEYIPYL
+516 HVLQECIPYL
-526 TDSAYLRYL
+526 TDTAYLRYL

-549 FSMDKKGHMVDPKTE
+549 FSMDKKGHMVDPKME

-579 MKDKERLLSLKEP
+579 MKDKERLLSLDEP

-620 DNENK
+620 GNENK

-639 ERGDRQDADVLGEDG
+639 EHGDRQDADVLGDDG

-669 DRFADGLQHEIA
+669 ESFAEDLQHEIA
-681 DACADRPVKVTED
+681 DACADRPLKVTED
-694 LFVGVK
+694 LFVGVI
-700 YTTEDGSEH
+700 YTTEDG
-709 TITDGVADDIQEMLI
+709 TDQIITDDVADDIQEMLI
-724 EQCYIHRGKL
+724 GQGYIHRGRL
-734 TDKYFADKDAGKLD
+734 TEKYYVDKDRNQLN
-748 FGELDN
+748 FGELDK
-754 IKDTIVNQLD
+754 IKDVIVNQLD
-764 GVFDPKKVKPT
+764 GVFDPKKAKPA

-793 FLGLWKEIN
+793 FMGLWKEIN

-819 AVQQL
+819 AIRQL
-824 DKSLNVTEIKVV
+824 DKLNVTEIKVV
-836 ISTGSLEKIEGKQQL
+836 ISTGSLEKIESKQQL
-851 EEGTAMKEGKKR
+851 EEGTAMKQGKNR
-863 TVQVHEGIGSVRYD
+863 TVQVHEGVGSVRYD

-900 DPKKTFHQFQLNPEE
+900 KTFHQFQLNPEE

-960 ENAMASKKSLY
+960 ENAMKSKKSLY

-978 KGEMDFAEALEK
+978 KGEMNFAEALERE
-990 QDMVQVYTK
+990 DMVQVYTK

-1005 INTPMGHY
+1005 INTPVGHY

-1026 VRHIY
+1026 VKHIY

-1055 ATKHFQSIGASDVQY
+1055 ATKHFQSIGASDVKY
-1070 DVVNSWDTLYN
+1070 SVVDSWETLYS

>member
-1 MKLKYKH
+1 MRLQYKH

-18 VTDCFLGQPHYDGA
+18 VTACFSGQPHYDGA

-38 QGIVDGKQ
+38 QGDVNGKQ
-46 DNNLFHT
+46 DNNLFHVD
-53 EGFANAPLE
+53 GFANAPLE

-76 SFGLKPIDQ
+76 AFGLKPIDA

-106 YIKTMFELNKLYGWT
+106 YIKTMYELNKLYGWT

-164 LSKIDSF
+164 LSKIDAF
-171 ASDAGMHVMIINT
+171 AQDAGMHVMIINT

-241 GANKANQ
+241 GANKTNQ
-248 TRKGLKLFNP
+248 TRKGIALFHP

-293 IEVVGVEQKGTTATN
+293 IEVVGVEQKGTTGTN

-318 SAGNPQAR
+318 TTGNPQAR

-340 QSKVVSDGFDL
+340 QSKVVGDGFDL
-351 YEQSGGLEEYRD
+351 YEQSGRLEEYRD
-363 GFVIDRIDGRAQE
+363 GFVVDRIDGRTNT
-376 IHFVNGQ
+376 IHFVNGE
-383 TLEPGQMIGKTT
+383 TLEAGQMMGKTT

-402 QIRETIRKHIERES
+402 QIRATIRKHIEREHE
-416 QLYPKHIKVL
+416 LFPKHIKVL

-431 DHVSSYRLYPDAD
+431 DHVSNYRLY
-444 GHKGRTLPTDER
+444 GEEE
-456 AIAFDR
+456 
-462 PQQDDI
+462 
-468 AGCGPCGRPQMDT
+468 
-481 KGKSQQDDIAGC
+481 
-493 GPCGRPQMDTKGK
+493 TKGK
-506 YARMFEEEYP
+506 YAKMFEEEYQL
-516 RVLQEYIPYL
+516 VLQEYVPTL
-526 TDSAYLRYL
+526 TDSAYRRYL
-535 QDPRNAAENIHQGY
+535 QDPRNSVENIHQGY

-579 MKDKERLLSLKEP
+579 MKDKARLLSMKEP

-620 DNENK
+620 SNENK

-639 ERGDRQDADVLGEDG
+639 ERGERQDADVLGIDG

-669 DRFADGLQHEIA
+669 ETFADGLQHEIA
-681 DACADRPVKVTED
+681 EACADRPVKVTED

-700 YTTEDGSEH
+700 YTTADGVEK
-709 TITDGVADDIQEMLI
+709 TVNEGVADDIQEMLI
-724 EQCYIHRGKL
+724 MQGYIRRGTL
-734 TDKYFADKDAGKLD
+734 TEKYYADKDKGQLD
-748 FGELDN
+748 FGELDGM
-754 IKDTIVNQLD
+754 KEVIVNQLD
-764 GVFDPKKVKPT
+764 GVFDPKKAKPT
-775 NGRGTVEGHFNE
+775 NGRNIVEGHFDE

-793 FLGLWKEIN
+793 FMGLWKEIN

-807 TVHFDSQKLIDK
+807 SVHFDSQKLIEK
-819 AVQQL
+819 AIEQL
-824 DKSLNVTEIKVV
+824 DKTLSVTEIRVV
-836 ISTGSLEKIEGKQQL
+836 ISTGSLEQIESKQQL
-851 EEGTAMKEGKKR
+851 EAGTAMKHGKDR
-863 TVQVHEGIGSVRYD
+863 TVQVHESVGSVRYD
-877 LIGQLVSKTGLTRK
+877 LIGQLVAKTGLTRR

-900 DPKKTFHQFQLNPEE
+900 DPHKTFHKFQLNPEE

-941 DGTYD
+941 DGTYN

-978 KGEMDFAEALEK
+978 KVEMHLAEALEN

-1026 VRHIY
+1026 VKHIY
-1031 FIAETKGSIIE
+1031 FIAETKGSVIE

-1055 ATKHFQSIGASDVQY
+1055 AQKHFQSIGASDVQY
-1070 DVVNSWDTLYN
+1070 DIVDSWNTLYN

>member
-1 MKLKYKH
+1 MRLQYKH

-18 VTDCFLGQPHYDGA
+18 VTACFSGQPHYDGA

-38 QGIVDGKQ
+38 QGNVNGKQ
-46 DNNLFHT
+46 DNNLFHVD
-53 EGFANAPLE
+53 GFANAPLE
-62 PGVPLRDN
+62 PGVTLRDN

-76 SFGLKPIDQ
+76 AFGLKPIDA

-106 YIKTMFELNKLYGWT
+106 YIKTMYELNKLYGWT

-164 LSKIDSF
+164 LSKIDAF
-171 ASDAGMHVMIINT
+171 AQDAGMHVMIINT

-200 AGDAAARIIFSRRD
+200 AGDAAARIIFSQRD

-241 GANKANQ
+241 GANKTNQ

-293 IEVVGVEQKGTTATN
+293 IEVVGVEQKGTTGTT

-318 SAGNPQAR
+318 TTGNPQAR
-326 INYDVMRKSGTVAQ
+326 INYDVMRKSGTIAQ
-340 QSKVVSDGFDL
+340 QSKVVGDGFDL
-351 YEQSGGLEEYRD
+351 YEQSGGLEEYSD
-363 GFVIDRIDGRAQE
+363 GFVVDRIDGRTNT
-376 IHFVNGQ
+376 IHFVNGE
-383 TLEPGQMIGKTT
+383 TLEAGQMMGKTT

-402 QIRETIRKHIERES
+402 QIRETIRKHIEREHE
-416 QLYPKHIKVL
+416 LFPKHIKVL

-431 DHVSSYRLYPDAD
+431 DHVSNYRLY
-444 GHKGRTLPTDER
+444 GEEE
-456 AIAFDR
+456 
-462 PQQDDI
+462 
-468 AGCGPCGRPQMDT
+468 
-481 KGKSQQDDIAGC
+481 
-493 GPCGRPQMDTKGK
+493 TKGK
-506 YARMFEEEYP
+506 YAKMFEEEYQL
-516 RVLQEYIPYL
+516 VLQEYLPTL
-526 TDSAYLRYL
+526 NDSAYRRYL
-535 QDPRNAAENIHQGY
+535 QDPRNAVENIHQGY

-579 MKDKERLLSLKEP
+579 MKDKARLLSMKEP

-620 DNENK
+620 SNENK

-639 ERGDRQDADVLGEDG
+639 ERGERQDADVLGIDG
-654 VFNTNILTVIASESY
+654 VFDTNILTVIASESY
-669 DRFADGLQHEIA
+669 ETFADGLQHEIA
-681 DACADRPVKVTED
+681 EACADRPVKVTED

-700 YTTEDGSEH
+700 YTTADGVEK
-709 TITDGVADDIQEMLI
+709 TVNEGVADDIQEMLI
-724 EQCYIHRGKL
+724 MQGYIRRGNL
-734 TDKYFADKDAGKLD
+734 TEKYYADKDKGQLD
-748 FGELDN
+748 FGELDGM
-754 IKDTIVNQLD
+754 KEVIVNQLD
-764 GVFDPKKVKPT
+764 GVFDPKKAKPT
-775 NGRGTVEGHFNE
+775 NGRNIVEGHFDE

-793 FLGLWKEIN
+793 FMGLWKEIN

-807 TVHFDSQKLIDK
+807 SVHFDSQKLIEK
-819 AVQQL
+819 AIEQL
-824 DKSLNVTEIKVV
+824 DKTLSVTEIRVV
-836 ISTGSLEKIEGKQQL
+836 ISTGSLEQIESKQQL
-851 EEGTAMKEGKKR
+851 EAGTAMKHGKDR
-863 TVQVHEGIGSVRYD
+863 TVQVHESVGSVRYD
-877 LIGQLVSKTGLTRK
+877 LIGQLVAKTGLTRR

-900 DPKKTFHQFQLNPEE
+900 DPHKTFHKFQLNPEE

-941 DGTYD
+941 DGTYN

-978 KGEMDFAEALEK
+978 KVEMHLAEALEN

-1026 VRHIY
+1026 VKHIY
-1031 FIAETKGSIIE
+1031 FIAETKGSVIE

-1055 ATKHFQSIGASDVQY
+1055 AQKHFQSIGASDVQY
-1070 DVVNSWDTLYN
+1070 DIVDSWDTLYN

>member
-18 VTDCFLGQPHYDGA
+18 VTDCFSGQPHYDGA

-38 QGIVDGKQ
+38 QGIENGQ
-46 DNNLFHT
+46 RSMLT
-53 EGFANAPLE
+53 LEGFANAPLE

-76 SFGLKPIDQ
+76 AFGLKPIDE

-164 LSKIDSF
+164 LSKIDAF

-184 QAFNTSLN
+184 QAFNASLN
-192 EDKNKEGR
+192 EDKNVDGR
-200 AGDAAARIIFSRRD
+200 RGDAAARIIFSRRD

-248 TRKGLKLFNP
+248 TRKGIALFHP

-293 IEVVGVEQKGTTATN
+293 IEVIGVEQKGTTGTN

-318 SAGNPQAR
+318 STGNPQAR
-326 INYDVMRKSGTVAQ
+326 INFDVMRKSGTIAQ

-351 YEQSGGLEEYRD
+351 YAQSGGLEEYSN
-363 GFVIDRIDGRAQE
+363 GFVIDRIDGRTNT
-376 IHFVNGQ
+376 IHFVNGE
-383 TLEPGQMIGKTT
+383 TLETGQMIGKTT

-402 QIRETIRKHIERES
+402 QIRETIRKHIDRES
-416 QLYPKHIKVL
+416 QLFPKHIKVL

-431 DHVSSYRLYPDAD
+431 DHVSNYRLY
-444 GHKGRTLPTDER
+444 GEEE
-456 AIAFDR
+456 
-462 PQQDDI
+462 
-468 AGCGPCGRPQMDT
+468 
-481 KGKSQQDDIAGC
+481 
-493 GPCGRPQMDTKGK
+493 TKGK
-506 YARMFEEEYP
+506 YAKMFEEEYP
-516 RVLQEYIPYL
+516 RVLQEYMPGL

-535 QDPRNAAENIHQGY
+535 QDPRNAVENIHQGY
-549 FSMDKKGHMVDPKTE
+549 FSMDKKGRMVDPKME

-579 MKDKERLLSLKEP
+579 MKDKERLLSMKEP

-620 DNENK
+620 SNENK

-639 ERGDRQDADVLGEDG
+639 ERGDRQDADVLGSDG

-669 DRFADGLQHEIA
+669 EKFADGLQHEIA
-681 DACADRPVKVTED
+681 DACADRPVKVTEE

-700 YTTEDGSEH
+700 YTTADGVEQTVSE
-709 TITDGVADDIQEMLI
+709 GVADDIQDMLI
-724 EQCYIHRGKL
+724 KHGYIRRGSL
-734 TDKYFADKDAGKLD
+734 TEKYYADKDKGQLD
-748 FGELDN
+748 FGELDDM
-754 IKDTIVNQLD
+754 KEVIVNQLD
-764 GVFDPKKVKPT
+764 SVFDPKKAKPT
-775 NGRGTVEGHFNE
+775 NGRDIVEGHFDE

-793 FLGLWKEIN
+793 FMGLWKEIN

-807 TVHFDSQKLIDK
+807 SVHFDSQKLIEK
-819 AVQQL
+819 AIEQL
-824 DKSLNVTEIKVV
+824 DKSLNVTEIRVV
-836 ISTGSLEKIEGKQQL
+836 ISTGSLEKIESKQQL
-851 EEGTAMKEGKKR
+851 EEGTAMKHGKDR
-863 TVQVHEGIGSVRYD
+863 TVQVHEGVGSVRYD
-877 LIGQLVSKTGLTRK
+877 LIGQLVAKTGLTRR

-900 DPKKTFHQFQLNPEE
+900 DPQKTFHQFQLNPEE

-946 KDVFTENTL
+946 KTVFTENTL

-960 ENAMASKKSLY
+960 ENAMTSKKSLY

-978 KGEMDFAEALEK
+978 KGEMDFAEALESK
-990 QDMVQVYTK
+990 DMVQVYTK

-1026 VRHIY
+1026 VKHIY

-1055 ATKHFQSIGASDVQY
+1055 ATKHFQSIGACDVQY
-1070 DVVNSWDTLYN
+1070 DVVDSWDTLYN
-1081 KVMK
+1081 KVMKS

>member
-18 VTDCFLGQPHYDGA
+18 VTDCFLGQPHYDGT

-38 QGIVDGKQ
+38 QGIENGQ
-46 DNNLFHT
+46 RSMLT
-53 EGFANAPLE
+53 LEGFANAPLE
-62 PGVPLRDN
+62 PGMPLRDN
-70 IRRVQT
+70 IRRVQ
-76 SFGLKPIDQ
+76 SEFGLKPIDE

-241 GANKANQ
+241 GANKTNQ

-318 SAGNPQAR
+318 STGNPQAR

-431 DHVSSYRLYPDAD
+431 DHVSSYRLY
-444 GHKGRTLPTDER
+444 GGEE
-456 AIAFDR
+456 
-462 PQQDDI
+462 
-468 AGCGPCGRPQMDT
+468 T
-481 KGKSQQDDIAGC
+481 KGKFA
-493 GPCGRPQMDTKGK
+493 K
-506 YARMFEEEYP
+506 MFEEEYP

-724 EQCYIHRGKL
+724 EQGYIHRGKL
-734 TDKYFADKDAGKLD
+734 TDKYFADKDADKLD

-754 IKDTIVNQLD
+754 IKEVIINQLD
-764 GVFDPKKVKPT
+764 SVFDPKKVKPT
-775 NGRGTVEGHFNE
+775 NGRNIVEGHFDE

-793 FLGLWKEIN
+793 FMGLWKEIN

-807 TVHFDSQKLIDK
+807 SVHFDSQKLIEK
-819 AVQQL
+819 AIEQL
-824 DKSLNVTEIKVV
+824 DKSLNVTEIRVV
-836 ISTGSLEKIEGKQQL
+836 ISTGSLEKIESKQQL
-851 EEGTAMKEGKKR
+851 EEGTAMKHGKDR
-863 TVQVHEGIGSVRYD
+863 TVQVHEGVGSVRYD
-877 LIGQLVSKTGLTRK
+877 LIGQLVAKTGLTRR

-900 DPKKTFHQFQLNPEE
+900 DPQKTFHQFQLNPEE

-946 KDVFTENTL
+946 KTVFTENTL

-978 KGEMDFAEALEK
+978 KGEMDFAEALEN

-1013 NPDWAVVFKEDSG
+1013 NPDWAVVFKENSG
-1026 VRHIY
+1026 VKHIY

-1070 DVVNSWDTLYN
+1070 DVVDSWETLYS

>member
-18 VTDCFLGQPHYDGA
+18 VTDCFSGQPHYDGA

-38 QGIVDGKQ
+38 QGIENGQ
-46 DNNLFHT
+46 RSMLT
-53 EGFANAPLE
+53 LEGFANAPLE

-76 SFGLKPIDQ
+76 AFGLKPIDE

-164 LSKIDSF
+164 LSKIDAF

-184 QAFNTSLN
+184 QAFNASLN
-192 EDKNKEGR
+192 EDKNVDGR
-200 AGDAAARIIFSRRD
+200 RGDAAARIIFSRRD

-226 ATHPIMIIDEPQSVL
+226 ATNPIMIIDEPQSVL

-248 TRKGLKLFNP
+248 TRKGIALFHP

-293 IEVVGVEQKGTTATN
+293 IEVVGVEQKGTTGTN

-318 SAGNPQAR
+318 STGNPQAR
-326 INYDVMRKSGTVAQ
+326 INFDVMRKSGTIAQ

-351 YEQSGGLEEYRD
+351 YAQSGGLEEYSN
-363 GFVIDRIDGRAQE
+363 GFVIDRIDGRTNT
-376 IHFVNGQ
+376 IHFVNGE
-383 TLEPGQMIGKTT
+383 TLETGQMIGKTT

-402 QIRETIRKHIERES
+402 QIRETIRKHIDRES
-416 QLYPKHIKVL
+416 QLFPKHIKVL

-431 DHVSSYRLYPDAD
+431 DHVSNYRLY
-444 GHKGRTLPTDER
+444 GEEE
-456 AIAFDR
+456 
-462 PQQDDI
+462 
-468 AGCGPCGRPQMDT
+468 
-481 KGKSQQDDIAGC
+481 
-493 GPCGRPQMDTKGK
+493 TKGK
-506 YARMFEEEYP
+506 YAKMFEEEYP
-516 RVLQEYIPYL
+516 RVLQEYMPGL

-535 QDPRNAAENIHQGY
+535 QDPRNAVENIHQGY
-549 FSMDKKGHMVDPKTE
+549 FSMDKKGRMVDPKME

-579 MKDKERLLSLKEP
+579 MKDKERLLSMKEP

-620 DNENK
+620 SNENK

-639 ERGDRQDADVLGEDG
+639 ERGDRQDVDVLGDDG

-669 DRFADGLQHEIA
+669 EKFADGLQHEIA

-700 YTTEDGSEH
+700 YTTADGVEQTVSE
-709 TITDGVADDIQEMLI
+709 GVADDIQEMLI
-724 EQCYIHRGKL
+724 EQGYIHRGKL
-734 TDKYFADKDAGKLD
+734 TEKYYADKDKGQLD
-748 FGELDN
+748 FGELDDM
-754 IKDTIVNQLD
+754 KEVIVNQLD
-764 GVFDPKKVKPT
+764 SVFDPKKAKPT
-775 NGRGTVEGHFNE
+775 NGRNIVEGHFDE
-787 QKFKDE
+787 QKFKEE
-793 FLGLWKEIN
+793 FMGLWKEIN

-807 TVHFDSQKLIDK
+807 SVHFDSQKLIEK
-819 AVQQL
+819 AIEQL
-824 DKSLNVTEIKVV
+824 DKSLNVTEIRVV
-836 ISTGSLEKIEGKQQL
+836 ISTGSLEKIESKQQL
-851 EEGTAMKEGKKR
+851 EEGTAMKHGKDR
-863 TVQVHEGIGSVRYD
+863 TVQVHEGVGSVRYD
-877 LIGQLVSKTGLTRK
+877 LIGQLVAKTGLTRR

-900 DPKKTFHQFQLNPEE
+900 DPQKTFHQFQLNPEE

-946 KDVFTENTL
+946 KTVFTENTL

-960 ENAMASKKSLY
+960 ENAMTSKKSLY

-978 KGEMDFAEALEK
+978 KGEMDFAEALESK
-990 QDMVQVYTK
+990 DMVQVYTK

-1026 VRHIY
+1026 VKHIY

-1055 ATKHFQSIGASDVQY
+1055 ATKHFQSIGASDVKY
-1070 DVVNSWDTLYN
+1070 DVVDSWDTLYN
-1081 KVMK
+1081 KVMKS

>member
-38 QGIVDGKQ
+38 QGIENGQ
-46 DNNLFHT
+46 RSMIAL

-308 GYVYLEQILI
+308 GYVYLEQIII
-318 SAGNPQAR
+318 STGNPQAR

-363 GFVIDRIDGRAQE
+363 GFVIDRIDGKAQE

-431 DHVSSYRLYPDAD
+431 DHVSSYRLY
-444 GHKGRTLPTDER
+444 GGEE
-456 AIAFDR
+456 
-462 PQQDDI
+462 
-468 AGCGPCGRPQMDT
+468 T
-481 KGKSQQDDIAGC
+481 KGKFA
-493 GPCGRPQMDTKGK
+493 K
-506 YARMFEEEYP
+506 MFEEEYP

-700 YTTEDGSEH
+700 YTTEDGTEH

-724 EQCYIHRGKL
+724 EQGYIHRGKL
-734 TDKYFADKDAGKLD
+734 TDKYFADKDADKLD

-754 IKDTIVNQLD
+754 IKEVIVNQLD

-793 FLGLWKEIN
+793 FMGLWKEIN

-836 ISTGSLEKIEGKQQL
+836 ISTGSLEKIESKQQL
-851 EEGTAMKEGKKR
+851 EEGTAMKQGKNR
-863 TVQVHEGIGSVRYD
+863 TVQVHEGVGSVRYD

-900 DPKKTFHQFQLNPEE
+900 DPQKTFHQFQLNPEE

-941 DGTYD
+941 DGTYN

>member
-18 VTDCFLGQPHYDGA
+18 VTDCFLGQPHYDGT

-38 QGIVDGKQ
+38 QGIENGQ
-46 DNNLFHT
+46 RSMLT
-53 EGFANAPLE
+53 LEGFANAPLE
-62 PGVPLRDN
+62 PGMPLRDN
-70 IRRVQT
+70 IRRVQ
-76 SFGLKPIDQ
+76 SEFGLKPIDE

-164 LSKIDSF
+164 LSKIDAF

-184 QAFNTSLN
+184 QAFNASLN
-192 EDKNKEGR
+192 EDKNVDGR
-200 AGDAAARIIFSRRD
+200 RGDAAARIIFSRRD

-226 ATHPIMIIDEPQSVL
+226 ATNPIMIIDEPQSVL

-248 TRKGLKLFNP
+248 TRKGIALFHP

-293 IEVVGVEQKGTTATN
+293 IEVVGVEQKGTTGTN

-318 SAGNPQAR
+318 STGNPQAR
-326 INYDVMRKSGTVAQ
+326 INFDVMRKSGTIAQ

-351 YEQSGGLEEYRD
+351 YAQSGGLEEYSN
-363 GFVIDRIDGRAQE
+363 GFVIDRIDGRTNT
-376 IHFVNGQ
+376 IHFVNGE
-383 TLEPGQMIGKTT
+383 TLETGQMIGKTT

-402 QIRETIRKHIERES
+402 QIRETIRKHIERER
-416 QLYPKHIKVL
+416 QLFPKHIKVL

-431 DHVSSYRLYPDAD
+431 DHVSNYRLY
-444 GHKGRTLPTDER
+444 GEEE
-456 AIAFDR
+456 
-462 PQQDDI
+462 
-468 AGCGPCGRPQMDT
+468 
-481 KGKSQQDDIAGC
+481 
-493 GPCGRPQMDTKGK
+493 TKGK
-506 YARMFEEEYP
+506 YAKMFEEEYP
-516 RVLQEYIPYL
+516 RVLQEYMPGL

-535 QDPRNAAENIHQGY
+535 QDPRNAVENIHQGY
-549 FSMDKKGHMVDPKTE
+549 FSMDKKGRMVDPKME

-579 MKDKERLLSLKEP
+579 IKDKERLLSMKEP

-620 DNENK
+620 SNENK

-639 ERGDRQDADVLGEDG
+639 ERGVRQDADVLGSDG

-669 DRFADGLQHEIA
+669 EKFADGLQHEIA

-700 YTTEDGSEH
+700 YTTADGVEQTVSE
-709 TITDGVADDIQEMLI
+709 GVADDIQDMLI
-724 EQCYIHRGKL
+724 KHGYIRRGEL
-734 TDKYFADKDAGKLD
+734 TEKYYADKDKGQLD
-748 FGELDN
+748 FGELDDM
-754 IKDTIVNQLD
+754 KEVIVNQLD
-764 GVFDPKKVKPT
+764 SVFDPKKAKPT
-775 NGRGTVEGHFNE
+775 NGRNIVEGHFDE

-793 FLGLWKEIN
+793 FMGLWKEIN

-807 TVHFDSQKLIDK
+807 SVHFDSQKLIEK
-819 AVQQL
+819 AIEQL
-824 DKSLNVTEIKVV
+824 DKSLNVTEIRVV
-836 ISTGSLEKIEGKQQL
+836 ISTGSLEKIESKQQL
-851 EEGTAMKEGKKR
+851 EEGTAMKHGKDR
-863 TVQVHEGIGSVRYD
+863 TVQVHEGVGSVRYD
-877 LIGQLVSKTGLTRK
+877 LIGQLVAKTGLTRR

-900 DPKKTFHQFQLNPEE
+900 DPQKTFHQFQLNPEE

-946 KDVFTENTL
+946 KTVFTENTL

-960 ENAMASKKSLY
+960 ENAMTSKKSLY

-978 KGEMDFAEALEK
+978 KGEMDFAEALESK
-990 QDMVQVYTK
+990 DMVQVYTK

-1026 VRHIY
+1026 VKHIY

-1055 ATKHFQSIGASDVQY
+1055 ATKHFQSIGASDVKY
-1070 DVVNSWDTLYN
+1070 DVVDSWDTLYN
-1081 KVMK
+1081 KVMKS

>member
-38 QGIVDGKQ
+38 QGKVDGKQ
-46 DNNLFHT
+46 DNNLFHA

-241 GANKANQ
+241 GANKTNQ

-318 SAGNPQAR
+318 STGNPQAR

-431 DHVSSYRLYPDAD
+431 DHVSSYRLY
-444 GHKGRTLPTDER
+444 GGEE
-456 AIAFDR
+456 
-462 PQQDDI
+462 
-468 AGCGPCGRPQMDT
+468 T
-481 KGKSQQDDIAGC
+481 KGKFA
-493 GPCGRPQMDTKGK
+493 K
-506 YARMFEEEYP
+506 MFEEEYP

-724 EQCYIHRGKL
+724 EQGYIHRGKL
-734 TDKYFADKDAGKLD
+734 TDKYFADKDADKLD

-754 IKDTIVNQLD
+754 IKEVIINQLD
-764 GVFDPKKVKPT
+764 SVFDPKKVKPT
-775 NGRGTVEGHFNE
+775 NGRNIVEGHFDE

-793 FLGLWKEIN
+793 FMGLWKEIN

-807 TVHFDSQKLIDK
+807 SVHFDSQKLIEK
-819 AVQQL
+819 AIEQL
-824 DKSLNVTEIKVV
+824 DKSLNVTEIRVV
-836 ISTGSLEKIEGKQQL
+836 ISTGSLEKIESKQQL
-851 EEGTAMKEGKKR
+851 EEGTAMKHGKDR
-863 TVQVHEGIGSVRYD
+863 TVQVHEGVGSVRYD
-877 LIGQLVSKTGLTRK
+877 LIGQLVAKTGLTRR

-900 DPKKTFHQFQLNPEE
+900 DPQKTFHQFQLNPEE

-946 KDVFTENTL
+946 KTVFTENTL

-978 KGEMDFAEALEK
+978 KGEMDFAEALEN

-1013 NPDWAVVFKEDSG
+1013 NPDWAVVFKENSG
-1026 VRHIY
+1026 VKHIY

-1070 DVVNSWDTLYN
+1070 DVVDSWETLYS

>member
-1 MKLKYKH
+1 MKIKYKH

-38 QGIVDGKQ
+38 QGIENGQ
-46 DNNLFHT
+46 RSMLSL

-171 ASDAGMHVMIINT
+171 AADAGMHVMIINT

-308 GYVYLEQILI
+308 GYVYLEQIII
-318 SAGNPQAR
+318 STGNPQAR

-363 GFVIDRIDGRAQE
+363 GFVIDRIDGRTNT
-376 IHFVNGQ
+376 IHFVNGE
-383 TLEPGQMIGKTT
+383 TLEAGQMIGKTT

-402 QIRETIRKHIERES
+402 QIRETIRKHIDRER
-416 QLYPKHIKVL
+416 QLFPKHIKVL

-431 DHVSSYRLYPDAD
+431 DHVSNYRLY
-444 GHKGRTLPTDER
+444 GEEE
-456 AIAFDR
+456 
-462 PQQDDI
+462 
-468 AGCGPCGRPQMDT
+468 
-481 KGKSQQDDIAGC
+481 
-493 GPCGRPQMDTKGK
+493 TKGK
-506 YARMFEEEYP
+506 YAKMFEEEYP
-516 RVLQEYIPYL
+516 RVLQEYMPDL

-535 QDPRNAAENIHQGY
+535 QDPRNAVENIHQGY
-549 FSMDKKGHMVDPKTE
+549 FSMDKKGRMVDPKME

-579 MKDKERLLSLKEP
+579 MKDKERLLSMKEP

-620 DNENK
+620 SNENK

-639 ERGDRQDADVLGEDG
+639 ERGDRQDADVLGDDG

-669 DRFADGLQHEIA
+669 EKFADGLQHEIA

-694 LFVGVK
+694 LFVGVR
-700 YTTEDGSEH
+700 YTTADGVEQTVSE
-709 TITDGVADDIQEMLI
+709 GVADDIQEMLI
-724 EQCYIHRGKL
+724 EQGYIHRGKL
-734 TDKYFADKDAGKLD
+734 TEKYYADKDKGQLDFGKLD
-748 FGELDN
+748 DMKEM
-754 IKDTIVNQLD
+754 IVNQLD
-764 GVFDPKKVKPT
+764 SVFDPKKVKPT
-775 NGRGTVEGHFNE
+775 NGRNIVEGHFDE

-793 FLGLWKEIN
+793 FIGLWKEIN

-807 TVHFDSQKLIDK
+807 SVHFDSQKLVKK
-819 AVQQL
+819 AIAQL
-824 DKSLNVTEIKVV
+824 DKTLSVTEIRVV
-836 ISTGSLEKIEGKQQL
+836 ISTGSLEKIESKQQL
-851 EEGTAMKEGKKR
+851 EEGTAMKHGKDR
-863 TVQVHEGIGSVRYD
+863 TVQVHEGVGSVRYD
-877 LIGQLVSKTGLTRK
+877 LIGQLVAKTGLTRR

-900 DPKKTFHQFQLNPEE
+900 DPHKTFHKFQLNPEE

-946 KDVFTENTL
+946 KTVFTENTL

-960 ENAMASKKSLY
+960 ENAMTSKKSLY

-978 KGEMDFAEALEK
+978 KGEMDFAEALESK
-990 QDMVQVYTK
+990 DMVQVYTK

-1026 VRHIY
+1026 VKHIY

-1070 DVVNSWDTLYN
+1070 DVVDSWETLYS

>member
-38 QGIVDGKQ
+38 QGIENGQ
-46 DNNLFHT
+46 RSMLT
-53 EGFANAPLE
+53 LEGFANAPLE

-241 GANKANQ
+241 GANKTNQ

-308 GYVYLEQILI
+308 GYVYLEQIII
-318 SAGNPQAR
+318 STGNPQAR
-326 INYDVMRKSGTVAQ
+326 INYDVMRKSGTVTQ
-340 QSKVVSDGFDL
+340 QSKIVSDGFDL

-363 GFVIDRIDGRAQE
+363 GFIIDRIDGRTNT

-416 QLYPKHIKVL
+416 QLFPKHIKVL

-431 DHVSSYRLYPDAD
+431 DHVSSYRLY
-444 GHKGRTLPTDER
+444 GGEE
-456 AIAFDR
+456 
-462 PQQDDI
+462 
-468 AGCGPCGRPQMDT
+468 T
-481 KGKSQQDDIAGC
+481 KGKFA
-493 GPCGRPQMDTKGK
+493 K
-506 YARMFEEEYP
+506 MFEEEYP

-639 ERGDRQDADVLGEDG
+639 DRGDRQDADVLGEDG

-724 EQCYIHRGKL
+724 EQGYIHRGKL
-734 TDKYFADKDAGKLD
+734 TDKYFADKDANKLD

-754 IKDTIVNQLD
+754 IKETIVNQLD
-764 GVFDPKKVKPT
+764 GVFDRKKVKPT

-793 FLGLWKEIN
+793 FMGLWKEIN

-836 ISTGSLEKIEGKQQL
+836 ISTGSLEKIESKQQL
-851 EEGTAMKEGKKR
+851 EEGTAMKQGKNR
-863 TVQVHEGIGSVRYD
+863 TVQVHEGVGSVRYD

-900 DPKKTFHQFQLNPEE
+900 DPQKTFHQFQLNPEE

>member
-1 MKLKYKH
+1 MRLQYKH

-18 VTDCFLGQPHYDGA
+18 VTACFSGQPHYDGA

-38 QGIVDGKQ
+38 QGNVNGKQ
-46 DNNLFHT
+46 DNNLFHVD
-53 EGFANAPLE
+53 GFANAPLE
-62 PGVPLRDN
+62 PGVTLRDN

-76 SFGLKPIDQ
+76 AFGLKPIDA

-106 YIKTMFELNKLYGWT
+106 YIKTMYELNKLYGWT

-164 LSKIDSF
+164 LFKIDAF
-171 ASDAGMHVMIINT
+171 AQDAGMHVMIINT

-219 RPIDILA
+219 RPIDIIA

-241 GANKANQ
+241 GANKTNQ

-293 IEVVGVEQKGTTATN
+293 IEVVGVEQKGTNGTN

-318 SAGNPQAR
+318 TTGNPQAR
-326 INYDVMRKSGTVAQ
+326 INYDVMRKNGTIAQ
-340 QSKVVSDGFDL
+340 QSKVVGDGFDL

-363 GFVIDRIDGRAQE
+363 GFVVDRIDGRTNT
-376 IHFVNGQ
+376 IHFVNGE
-383 TLEPGQMIGKTT
+383 TLETGQMMGKTT

-402 QIRETIRKHIERES
+402 QICETIRKHIEREHE
-416 QLYPKHIKVL
+416 LFPKHIKVL

-431 DHVSSYRLYPDAD
+431 DHVSNYRLY
-444 GHKGRTLPTDER
+444 GEEE
-456 AIAFDR
+456 
-462 PQQDDI
+462 
-468 AGCGPCGRPQMDT
+468 
-481 KGKSQQDDIAGC
+481 
-493 GPCGRPQMDTKGK
+493 TKGK
-506 YARMFEEEYP
+506 YAKMFEEEYP
-516 RVLQEYIPYL
+516 RVLQEYMPTL
-526 TDSAYLRYL
+526 TDSAYRRYL
-535 QDPRNAAENIHQGY
+535 QDPRNAVENIHQGY

-579 MKDKERLLSLKEP
+579 MKDKARLLSMKEP

-620 DNENK
+620 SNENK

-639 ERGDRQDADVLGEDG
+639 ERGERQDADVLGIDG

-669 DRFADGLQHEIA
+669 ETFADGLQHEIA
-681 DACADRPVKVTED
+681 EACADRPVKVTED

-700 YTTEDGSEH
+700 YTTADGVEK
-709 TITDGVADDIQEMLI
+709 TVNEGVADDIQEMLI
-724 EQCYIHRGKL
+724 MQGYIRRGNL
-734 TDKYFADKDAGKLD
+734 TEKYYADKDKGQLD
-748 FGELDN
+748 FGELDGM
-754 IKDTIVNQLD
+754 KEVIVNQLD

-775 NGRGTVEGHFNE
+775 NGRNIVEGHFDE

-793 FLGLWKEIN
+793 FMGLWKEIN

-807 TVHFDSQKLIDK
+807 SVHFDSQKLIEK
-819 AVQQL
+819 AIEQL
-824 DKSLNVTEIKVV
+824 DKTLSVTEIRVV
-836 ISTGSLEKIEGKQQL
+836 ISTGSLEQIESKQQL
-851 EEGTAMKEGKKR
+851 EAGTAMKHGKDR
-863 TVQVHEGIGSVRYD
+863 TVQVHEGVGSVRYD
-877 LIGQLVSKTGLTRK
+877 LIGQLVAKTGLTRR

-900 DPKKTFHQFQLNPEE
+900 DPHKTFHKFQLNPEE

-941 DGTYD
+941 DGTYN

-978 KGEMDFAEALEK
+978 KVEMHLAEALEN

-1026 VRHIY
+1026 VKHIY
-1031 FIAETKGSIIE
+1031 FIAETKGSVIE

-1055 ATKHFQSIGASDVQY
+1055 AQKHFQSIGASDVQY
-1070 DVVNSWDTLYN
+1070 DIVDSWDTLYN

>member
-18 VTDCFLGQPHYDGA
+18 VTDCFSGQPHYDGA

-38 QGIVDGKQ
+38 QGIENGQ
-46 DNNLFHT
+46 RSMIAL

-136 LSSFDSMSEYFAQ
+136 LSSFESMSEYFAQ

-241 GANKANQ
+241 GANKSNQ

-308 GYVYLEQILI
+308 GYVYLEQIII
-318 SAGNPQAR
+318 STGNPQAR
-326 INYDVMRKSGTVAQ
+326 INFDVMRKSGTVAQ
-340 QSKVVSDGFDL
+340 LSKIVSDGFDL
-351 YEQSGGLEEYRD
+351 YQQSGGLEEYRD
-363 GFVIDRIDGRAQE
+363 GFVIDRIDGRTNT

-383 TLEPGQMIGKTT
+383 TLESGQMIGKTT

-431 DHVSSYRLYPDAD
+431 DHVSSYRLY
-444 GHKGRTLPTDER
+444 GGEE
-456 AIAFDR
+456 
-462 PQQDDI
+462 
-468 AGCGPCGRPQMDT
+468 T
-481 KGKSQQDDIAGC
+481 KGKFA
-493 GPCGRPQMDTKGK
+493 K
-506 YARMFEEEYP
+506 MFEEEYP

-526 TDSAYLRYL
+526 TDPAYLRYL

-549 FSMDKKGHMVDPKTE
+549 FSMDKKGHMVDPKME

-570 NDESAYDLI
+570 NDEGAYDLI
-579 MKDKERLLSLKEP
+579 MKDKERLLSLDEP

-620 DNENK
+620 GNENK

-639 ERGDRQDADVLGEDG
+639 EHGDRQDADVLGDDG
-654 VFNTNILTVIASESY
+654 VFNTNVLTVIASESY
-669 DRFADGLQHEIA
+669 ESFAEGLQHEIA
-681 DACADRPVKVTED
+681 DACADRPLKVTED
-694 LFVGVK
+694 LFVGVI
-700 YTTEDGSEH
+700 YTTEDG
-709 TITDGVADDIQEMLI
+709 TDQIITDDVADDIQEMLI
-724 EQCYIHRGKL
+724 GQGYIHRGRL
-734 TDKYFADKDAGKLD
+734 TEKYYVDKDRNQLN
-748 FGELDN
+748 FGELDK
-754 IKDTIVNQLD
+754 IKDVIVNQLD
-764 GVFDPKKVKPT
+764 GVFDPKKAKPA

-793 FLGLWKEIN
+793 FMGLWKEIN

-819 AVQQL
+819 AIRQL
-824 DKSLNVTEIKVV
+824 DKLNVTEIKVV
-836 ISTGSLEKIEGKQQL
+836 ISTGSLEKIESKQQL
-851 EEGTAMKEGKKR
+851 EEGTAMKQGKTR
-863 TVQVHEGIGSVRYD
+863 TVQVYEGVGSVRYD
-877 LIGQLVSKTGLTRK
+877 LIGQLVSKTVLTRK

-900 DPKKTFHQFQLNPEE
+900 KTFHQFQLNPEE

-960 ENAMASKKSLY
+960 ENAMKSKKSLY

-978 KGEMDFAEALEK
+978 KGEMNFAEALERE
-990 QDMVQVYTK
+990 DMVQVYTK

-1005 INTPMGHY
+1005 INTPVGHY

-1026 VRHIY
+1026 VKHIY

-1055 ATKHFQSIGASDVQY
+1055 ATKHFQSIGASDVKY
-1070 DVVNSWDTLYN
+1070 SVVDSWETLYS

>member
-1 MKLKYKH
+1 MRLQYKH

-18 VTDCFLGQPHYDGA
+18 VTACFSGQPHYDEA

-38 QGIVDGKQ
+38 QGDANGKQ
-46 DNNLFHT
+46 DNNLFHVD
-53 EGFANAPLE
+53 GFANAPLE

-76 SFGLKPIDQ
+76 AFGLKPIDA

-106 YIKTMFELNKLYGWT
+106 YIKTMYELNKLYGWT

-136 LSSFDSMSEYFAQ
+136 LSSFDSMSEYFAL

-164 LSKIDSF
+164 LSKIDAF
-171 ASDAGMHVMIINT
+171 AQDAGMHVMIINT

-200 AGDAAARIIFSRRD
+200 AGDAAARIIFSQRD

-219 RPIDILA
+219 RPIDIIA

-241 GANKANQ
+241 GANKTNQ

-293 IEVVGVEQKGTTATN
+293 IEVVGVEQKGTTGTN

-318 SAGNPQAR
+318 TTGNPQAR

-340 QSKVVSDGFDL
+340 QSKVVGDGFDL
-351 YEQSGGLEEYRD
+351 YAQSGGLEEYRD
-363 GFVIDRIDGRAQE
+363 GFVVDRIDGRTNT
-376 IHFVNGQ
+376 IHFVNGE
-383 TLEPGQMIGKTT
+383 TLEAGQMMGKTT

-402 QIRETIRKHIERES
+402 QIRETIRKHIEREHE
-416 QLYPKHIKVL
+416 LFPKHIKVL

-431 DHVSSYRLYPDAD
+431 DHVSNYRLY
-444 GHKGRTLPTDER
+444 GEEE
-456 AIAFDR
+456 
-462 PQQDDI
+462 
-468 AGCGPCGRPQMDT
+468 
-481 KGKSQQDDIAGC
+481 
-493 GPCGRPQMDTKGK
+493 TKGK
-506 YARMFEEEYP
+506 YAKMFEEEYP
-516 RVLQEYIPYL
+516 RVVQEYVPTL
-526 TDSAYLRYL
+526 TDSAYWRYL
-535 QDPRNAAENIHQGY
+535 KDPRNAVENIHQGY

-579 MKDKERLLSLKEP
+579 MKDKARLLSMKEP

-620 DNENK
+620 SNENK

-639 ERGDRQDADVLGEDG
+639 ERGERQDADVLGIDG

-669 DRFADGLQHEIA
+669 ETFADGLQHEIA
-681 DACADRPVKVTED
+681 EACADRPVKVTED
-694 LFVGVK
+694 LFVDVK
-700 YTTEDGSEH
+700 YTTADGVEK
-709 TITDGVADDIQEMLI
+709 TVNEGVADDIQEMLI
-724 EQCYIHRGKL
+724 MQGYIRRGNL
-734 TDKYFADKDAGKLD
+734 TEKYYADKDKGQLD
-748 FGELDN
+748 FGELDGM
-754 IKDTIVNQLD
+754 KEVIVNQLD
-764 GVFDPKKVKPT
+764 GVFDPKKAKPT
-775 NGRGTVEGHFNE
+775 NGRNIVEGHFDE

-793 FLGLWKEIN
+793 FMSLWKEIN

-807 TVHFDSQKLIDK
+807 SVHFDSQKLIEK
-819 AVQQL
+819 AIEQL
-824 DKSLNVTEIKVV
+824 DKSLNVTEIRVV
-836 ISTGSLEKIEGKQQL
+836 ISTGSLEQIESKQQL
-851 EEGTAMKEGKKR
+851 EEGTAMKHGKDR
-863 TVQVHEGIGSVRYD
+863 TVQVHESVGSVRYD
-877 LIGQLVSKTGLTRK
+877 LIGQLVAKTGLTRR

-900 DPKKTFHQFQLNPEE
+900 DPQKTFHKFQLNPEE

-941 DGTYD
+941 DGTYN

-978 KGEMDFAEALEK
+978 KVEMHLAEALEN

-1026 VRHIY
+1026 VKHIY
-1031 FIAETKGSIIE
+1031 FIAETKGSVIE

-1055 ATKHFQSIGASDVQY
+1055 AQKHFQSIGASDVQY
-1070 DVVNSWDTLYN
+1070 DIVDSWDTLYN

>member
-1 MKLKYKH
+1 MRLQYKH

-18 VTDCFLGQPHYDGA
+18 VTACFSGQPHYDEA

-38 QGIVDGKQ
+38 QGNVNGKQ
-46 DNNLFHT
+46 DSNLFHVD
-53 EGFANAPLE
+53 GFANAPLE

-76 SFGLKPIDQ
+76 AFGLKPIDA

-106 YIKTMFELNKLYGWT
+106 YIKTMYELNKLYGWT

-164 LSKIDSF
+164 LSKIDAF
-171 ASDAGMHVMIINT
+171 AQDAGMHVMIINT

-192 EDKNKEGR
+192 EDKNKQGR

-241 GANKANQ
+241 GANKTNQ
-248 TRKGLKLFNP
+248 TRKGIALFHP

-293 IEVVGVEQKGTTATN
+293 IEVVGVEQKGTTGTN

-318 SAGNPQAR
+318 TTGNPQAR
-326 INYDVMRKSGTVAQ
+326 INYDVMRKNGTIAQ
-340 QSKVVSDGFDL
+340 QSKVVGDGFDL
-351 YEQSGGLEEYRD
+351 YEQSGRLEEYRD
-363 GFVIDRIDGRAQE
+363 GFVVDRIDGRTNT
-376 IHFVNGQ
+376 IHFVNRE
-383 TLEPGQMIGKTT
+383 TLEAGQMMGKTT

-402 QIRETIRKHIERES
+402 QIRATIRKHIEREHE
-416 QLYPKHIKVL
+416 LFPKHIKVL

-431 DHVSSYRLYPDAD
+431 DHVSNYRLY
-444 GHKGRTLPTDER
+444 GEEE
-456 AIAFDR
+456 
-462 PQQDDI
+462 
-468 AGCGPCGRPQMDT
+468 
-481 KGKSQQDDIAGC
+481 
-493 GPCGRPQMDTKGK
+493 TKGK
-506 YARMFEEEYP
+506 YAKMFEEEYQL
-516 RVLQEYIPYL
+516 VLQEYLPTL
-526 TDSAYLRYL
+526 NDSAYRRYL
-535 QDPRNAAENIHQGY
+535 QDPRNAVENIHQGY

-579 MKDKERLLSLKEP
+579 MKDKARLLSMKEP

-620 DNENK
+620 SNENK

-639 ERGDRQDADVLGEDG
+639 ERGERQDADVLGIDG

-669 DRFADGLQHEIA
+669 ETFADGLQHEIA
-681 DACADRPVKVTED
+681 EACADRPVKVTKD

-700 YTTEDGSEH
+700 YTTADGVEK
-709 TITDGVADDIQEMLI
+709 TVNEGVADDIQEMLI
-724 EQCYIHRGKL
+724 MQGYIRRGNL
-734 TDKYFADKDAGKLD
+734 TEKYYADKDKGQLD
-748 FGELDN
+748 FGELDGM
-754 IKDTIVNQLD
+754 KEVIVNQLD
-764 GVFDPKKVKPT
+764 GVFDPKKAKPT
-775 NGRGTVEGHFNE
+775 NGRNIVEGHFDE

-793 FLGLWKEIN
+793 FMGLWKEIN

-807 TVHFDSQKLIDK
+807 SVHFDSQKLIEK
-819 AVQQL
+819 AIEQL
-824 DKSLNVTEIKVV
+824 DKSLNVTEIRVV
-836 ISTGSLEKIEGKQQL
+836 ISTGSLEQIESKQQL
-851 EEGTAMKEGKKR
+851 EAGTAMKHGKDR
-863 TVQVHEGIGSVRYD
+863 TVQVHESVGSVRYD
-877 LIGQLVSKTGLTRK
+877 LIGQLVAKTGLTRR

-900 DPKKTFHQFQLNPEE
+900 DPHKTFHKFQLNPEE

-941 DGTYD
+941 DGTYN

-978 KGEMDFAEALEK
+978 KVEMHLAEALEN

-1026 VRHIY
+1026 VKHIY
-1031 FIAETKGSIIE
+1031 FIAETKGSVIE

-1055 ATKHFQSIGASDVQY
+1055 AQKHFQSIGASDVQY
-1070 DVVNSWDTLYN
+1070 DIVDSWDTLYN

>member
-1 MKLKYKH
+1 
-8 QRFQEDAARA
+8 
-18 VTDCFLGQPHYDGA
+18 VTGCFSGQPHYEGA

-38 QGIVDGKQ
+38 QGEVNGKR
-46 DNNLFHT
+46 DNSFYRV
-53 EGFANAPLE
+53 EGFANAPIAS
-62 PGVPLRDN
+62 GVPLRDN

-76 SFGLKPIDQ
+76 EFGLKPIDE

-106 YIKTMFELNKLYGWT
+106 YIKTMYELNKLYGWT

-149 EYGKRIQYFVYNSKQ
+149 QYGKRIQYFVYNSKQ

-200 AGDAAARIIFSRRD
+200 AGDAAARIIFSSRD

-219 RPIDILA
+219 RPIDIIS
-226 ATHPIMIIDEPQSVL
+226 ATRPIMIIDEPQSVL
-241 GANKANQ
+241 GANTNNQ
-248 TRKGLKLFNP
+248 TRKGLQLFKP

-270 DDIANMVYR
+270 GDVANMVYR

-293 IEVVGVEQKGTTATN
+293 IEVVGVEQKGTTGTN
-308 GYVYLEQILI
+308 GYVYLEQIII
-318 SAGNPQAR
+318 STGNPQAR
-326 INYDVMRKSGTVAQ
+326 INFDVMRKSGNIAQ
-340 QSKVVSDGFDL
+340 QSKVVTDGFDL
-351 YEQSGGLEEYRD
+351 YPQSGGLEEYRE
-363 GFVIDRIDGRAQE
+363 GFVVDRIDGRTNTVR
-376 IHFVNGQ
+376 FVNGEEL
-383 TLEPGQMIGKTT
+383 TPGQMIGKTT

-416 QLYPKHIKVL
+416 QLFPKHIKVL

-431 DHVSSYRLYPDAD
+431 DHVSSYRLY
-444 GHKGRTLPTDER
+444 GGEE
-456 AIAFDR
+456 
-462 PQQDDI
+462 
-468 AGCGPCGRPQMDT
+468 T
-481 KGKSQQDDIAGC
+481 KGKFA
-493 GPCGRPQMDTKGK
+493 K
-506 YARMFEEEYP
+506 MFEEEYP
-516 RVLQEYIPYL
+516 RVLQEYVPKL

-535 QDPRNAAENIHQGY
+535 QDPKNSPENIHQGY
-549 FSMDKKGHMVDPKTE
+549 FSMDKKGHMVDPSKTE
-564 RGSDNS
+564 MKNDSSSD
-570 NDESAYDLI
+570 EGAYDLI
-579 MKDKERLLSLKEP
+579 MKDKERLLSMEEP

-615 TLKES
+615 TLKEGG
-620 DNENK
+620 NENK

-639 ERGDRQDADVLGEDG
+639 DRGERQDADVLGTDG
-654 VFNTNILTVIASESY
+654 VFNTNILTVVASESY
-669 DRFADGLQHEIA
+669 ETFAKGLQKEIA
-681 DACADRPVKVTED
+681 EACADRPVKVTED

-700 YTTEDGSEH
+700 YTTENGVEQTVNED
-709 TITDGVADDIQEMLI
+709 VADDIQEILI
-724 EQCYIHRGKL
+724 KQGYLHHGEL
-734 TDKYFADKDAGKLD
+734 TAKYYADKDNNQLD
-748 FGELDN
+748 FGELNN
-754 IKDTIVNQLD
+754 IKEVIVKQLD
-764 GVFDPKKVKPT
+764 GIFDPKSVKPT
-775 NGRGTVEGHFNE
+775 NGRNIVEGHFDE

-793 FLGLWKEIN
+793 FMGLWKEIN

-807 TVHFDSQKLIDK
+807 TVHFDSQKLIK
-819 AVQQL
+819 EAIKQL
-824 DKSLNVTEIKVV
+824 DKNLSVTEIKVV
-836 ISTGSLEKIEGKQQL
+836 ISTGGLEKIEGKQQL
-851 EEGTAMKEGKKR
+851 EEGAAMKQGKDR
-863 TVQVHEGIGSVRYD
+863 VVQVREDIGSVRYD

-900 DPKKTFHQFQLNPEE
+900 NPLGTFHQFQLNPEE

-946 KDVFTENTL
+946 KEVFTENTL

-978 KGEMDFAEALEK
+978 KGEMNFAEALEK

-1031 FIAETKGSIIE
+1031 FIAETKGSTIE

-1055 ATKHFQSIGASDVQY
+1055 AAKHFESIGARDVKY
-1070 DVVNSWDTLYN
+1070 DVVDSWDTLYN

>member
-18 VTDCFLGQPHYDGA
+18 VTDCFLGQPHYDGT

-38 QGIVDGKQ
+38 QGVVNGKQ
-46 DNNLFHT
+46 DNNLFHV

-62 PGVPLRDN
+62 PDVPLRDN

-121 KFIVVVPSIAIREGV
+121 KFIVVVPNIAIREGV

-171 ASDAGMHVMIINT
+171 AADAGIHVMIINT

-241 GANKANQ
+241 GANKTNQ
-248 TRKGLKLFNP
+248 TRKGLKLFNS

-318 SAGNPQAR
+318 STGNPQAR
-326 INYDVMRKSGTVAQ
+326 INFDVMRKSGTVAQ

-363 GFVIDRIDGRAQE
+363 GFVIDRIDGRTNT

-431 DHVSSYRLYPDAD
+431 DHVSSYRLY
-444 GHKGRTLPTDER
+444 GGEE
-456 AIAFDR
+456 
-462 PQQDDI
+462 
-468 AGCGPCGRPQMDT
+468 T
-481 KGKSQQDDIAGC
+481 KGKFA
-493 GPCGRPQMDTKGK
+493 K
-506 YARMFEEEYP
+506 MFEEEYP

-681 DACADRPVKVTED
+681 DACADRPMKVTED

-700 YTTEDGSEH
+700 YTTEDGTEH

-724 EQCYIHRGKL
+724 EQGYIHRGKL
-734 TDKYFADKDAGKLD
+734 TDKYFADKDADKLD
-748 FGELDN
+748 FSDLDN
-754 IKDTIVNQLD
+754 IKEVIVNQLD

-793 FLGLWKEIN
+793 FMGLWKEIN

-836 ISTGSLEKIEGKQQL
+836 ISTGSLEKIESKQQL
-851 EEGTAMKEGKKR
+851 EEGTAMKQGKNR
-863 TVQVHEGIGSVRYD
+863 TVQVHEGVGSVRYD

-999 LPRGFY
+999 LPRDFY

>member
-38 QGIVDGKQ
+38 QSIENGQRSMIA
-46 DNNLFHT
+46 L
-53 EGFANAPLE
+53 EGYANAPLE

-241 GANKANQ
+241 GANKSNQ

-308 GYVYLEQILI
+308 GYVYLEQIII
-318 SAGNPQAR
+318 STGNPQAR
-326 INYDVMRKSGTVAQ
+326 INFDVMRKSGTVAQ
-340 QSKVVSDGFDL
+340 LSKIVSDGFDL
-351 YEQSGGLEEYRD
+351 YQQGGGLEEYRD
-363 GFVIDRIDGRAQE
+363 RFVIDYIDGRMQT
-376 IHFVNGQ
+376 IHFVNGV
-383 TLEPGQMIGKTT
+383 TLVPGQMIGKTT

-431 DHVSSYRLYPDAD
+431 DHVSSYRLY
-444 GHKGRTLPTDER
+444 GGEE
-456 AIAFDR
+456 
-462 PQQDDI
+462 
-468 AGCGPCGRPQMDT
+468 T
-481 KGKSQQDDIAGC
+481 KGKFA
-493 GPCGRPQMDTKGK
+493 K
-506 YARMFEEEYP
+506 MFEEEYP
-516 RVLQEYIPYL
+516 HVLQECIPYL
-526 TDSAYLRYL
+526 TDTAYLRYL

-579 MKDKERLLSLKEP
+579 MKDKERLLSLDEP

-620 DNENK
+620 GNENK

-639 ERGDRQDADVLGEDG
+639 EHGDRQDADVLGDDG

-669 DRFADGLQHEIA
+669 ESFAEGLQHEIA
-681 DACADRPVKVTED
+681 DACADCPLKVTED
-694 LFVGVK
+694 LFVGVI
-700 YTTEDGSEH
+700 YTTEDG
-709 TITDGVADDIQEMLI
+709 TDQIITDDVADDIQEMLI
-724 EQCYIHRGKL
+724 GQGYIHRGRL
-734 TDKYFADKDAGKLD
+734 TEKYYVDKDRNQLNFGGLD
-748 FGELDN
+748 K
-754 IKDTIVNQLD
+754 IKDVIVNQLD
-764 GVFDPKKVKPT
+764 GVFDPKKAKPA
-775 NGRGTVEGHFNE
+775 NGRGTVEGHFDE

-819 AVQQL
+819 AIREL
-824 DKSLNVTEIKVV
+824 DKLNVTEIKVV
-836 ISTGSLEKIEGKQQL
+836 ISTGSLEKIESKQQL
-851 EEGTAMKEGKKR
+851 EEGTAMKQGKNR
-863 TVQVHEGIGSVRYD
+863 TVQVHEGVGSVRYD

-900 DPKKTFHQFQLNPEE
+900 KTFHQFQLNPEE

-960 ENAMASKKSLY
+960 ENAMKSKKSLY

-978 KGEMDFAEALEK
+978 KGEMNFAEALERE
-990 QDMVQVYTK
+990 DMVQVYTK

-1005 INTPMGHY
+1005 INTPVGHY

-1026 VRHIY
+1026 VKHIY

-1055 ATKHFQSIGASDVQY
+1055 ATKHFQSIGASDVKY
-1070 DVVNSWDTLYN
+1070 SVVDSWETLYS

>member
-1 MKLKYKH
+1 
-8 QRFQEDAARA
+8 
-18 VTDCFLGQPHYDGA
+18 
-32 SNFLVD
+32 
-38 QGIVDGKQ
+38 
-46 DNNLFHT
+46 
-53 EGFANAPLE
+53 
-62 PGVPLRDN
+62 
-70 IRRVQT
+70 
-76 SFGLKPIDQ
+76 
-85 LEGDGRTLT
+85 
-94 IEMETGTGKTFT
+94 
-106 YIKTMFELNKLYGWT
+106 
-121 KFIVVVPSIAIREGV
+121 VVPSIAIREGV

-241 GANKANQ
+241 GANKTNQ

-308 GYVYLEQILI
+308 GYVYLEQIII
-318 SAGNPQAR
+318 STGNPQAR
-326 INYDVMRKSGTVAQ
+326 INYDVMRKSGTVTQ
-340 QSKVVSDGFDL
+340 QSKIVSDGFDL

-363 GFVIDRIDGRAQE
+363 GFIIDRIDGRTNT

-416 QLYPKHIKVL
+416 QLFPKHIKVL

-431 DHVSSYRLYPDAD
+431 DHVSSYRLY
-444 GHKGRTLPTDER
+444 GGEE
-456 AIAFDR
+456 
-462 PQQDDI
+462 
-468 AGCGPCGRPQMDT
+468 T
-481 KGKSQQDDIAGC
+481 KGKFA
-493 GPCGRPQMDTKGK
+493 K
-506 YARMFEEEYP
+506 MFEEEYP

-639 ERGDRQDADVLGEDG
+639 DRGDRQDADVLGEDG

-724 EQCYIHRGKL
+724 EQGYIHRGKL
-734 TDKYFADKDAGKLD
+734 TDKYFADKDANKLD

-754 IKDTIVNQLD
+754 IKETIVNQLD
-764 GVFDPKKVKPT
+764 GVFDRKKVKPT

-793 FLGLWKEIN
+793 FMGLWKEIN

-836 ISTGSLEKIEGKQQL
+836 ISTGSLEKIESKQQL
-851 EEGTAMKEGKKR
+851 EEGTAMKQGKNR
-863 TVQVHEGIGSVRYD
+863 TVQVHEGVGSVRYD

-900 DPKKTFHQFQLNPEE
+900 DPQKTFHQFQLNPEE

>member
-1 MKLKYKH
+1 M
-8 QRFQEDAARA
+8 
-18 VTDCFLGQPHYDGA
+18 TDCFLGQPHYDGT

-38 QGIVDGKQ
+38 QGIENGQ
-46 DNNLFHT
+46 RSMLT
-53 EGFANAPLE
+53 LEGFANAPLE
-62 PGVPLRDN
+62 PGMPLRDN
-70 IRRVQT
+70 IRRVQ
-76 SFGLKPIDQ
+76 SEFGLKPIDE

-164 LSKIDSF
+164 LSKIDAF

-184 QAFNTSLN
+184 QAFNASLN
-192 EDKNKEGR
+192 EDKNVDGR
-200 AGDAAARIIFSRRD
+200 RGDAAARIIFSRRD

-226 ATHPIMIIDEPQSVL
+226 ATNPIMIIDEPQSVL

-248 TRKGLKLFNP
+248 TRKGIALFHP

-293 IEVVGVEQKGTTATN
+293 IEVIGVEQKGTTGTN

-318 SAGNPQAR
+318 STGNPQAR
-326 INYDVMRKSGTVAQ
+326 INFDVMRKSGTIAQ

-351 YEQSGGLEEYRD
+351 YAQSGGLEEYSN
-363 GFVIDRIDGRAQE
+363 GFVIDRIDGRTNT
-376 IHFVNGQ
+376 IHFVNGE
-383 TLEPGQMIGKTT
+383 TLETGQMIGKTT

-402 QIRETIRKHIERES
+402 QIRETIRKHIDRES
-416 QLYPKHIKVL
+416 QLFPKHIKVL

-431 DHVSSYRLYPDAD
+431 DHVSNYRLY
-444 GHKGRTLPTDER
+444 GEEE
-456 AIAFDR
+456 
-462 PQQDDI
+462 
-468 AGCGPCGRPQMDT
+468 
-481 KGKSQQDDIAGC
+481 
-493 GPCGRPQMDTKGK
+493 TKGK
-506 YARMFEEEYP
+506 YAKMFEEEYP
-516 RVLQEYIPYL
+516 RVLQEYMPNL

-535 QDPRNAAENIHQGY
+535 QDPRNAVENIHQGY
-549 FSMDKKGHMVDPKTE
+549 FSMDKKGRMVDPKME

-579 MKDKERLLSLKEP
+579 MKDKERLLSMKEP

-620 DNENK
+620 SNENK

-639 ERGDRQDADVLGEDG
+639 ERGDRQDADVLGSDG

-669 DRFADGLQHEIA
+669 EKFADGLQHEIA

-694 LFVGVK
+694 LFVGVR
-700 YTTEDGSEH
+700 YTTTDGVEQTVSE
-709 TITDGVADDIQEMLI
+709 GVADDIQDMLI
-724 EQCYIHRGKL
+724 KQGYIRRGEL
-734 TDKYFADKDAGKLD
+734 TEKYYADKDKGQLD
-748 FGELDN
+748 FGELDDM
-754 IKDTIVNQLD
+754 KEVIVNQLD
-764 GVFDPKKVKPT
+764 SVFDPKKAKPT
-775 NGRGTVEGHFNE
+775 NGRNIVEGHFDE

-793 FLGLWKEIN
+793 FMGLWKEIN

-807 TVHFDSQKLIDK
+807 SVHFDSQKLIEK
-819 AVQQL
+819 AIEQL
-824 DKSLNVTEIKVV
+824 DKSLNVTEIRVV
-836 ISTGSLEKIEGKQQL
+836 ISTGSLEKIESKQQL
-851 EEGTAMKEGKKR
+851 EEGTAMKHGKDR
-863 TVQVHEGIGSVRYD
+863 TVQVHEGVGSVRYD
-877 LIGQLVSKTGLTRK
+877 LIGQLVAKTGLTRR

-900 DPKKTFHQFQLNPEE
+900 DPQKTFHQFQLNPEE

-946 KDVFTENTL
+946 KTVFTENTL

-978 KGEMDFAEALEK
+978 KGEMNFAEALESK
-990 QDMVQVYTK
+990 DMVQVYTK

-1026 VRHIY
+1026 VKHIY

-1055 ATKHFQSIGASDVQY
+1055 AQKHFQSIGASDVQY
-1070 DVVNSWDTLYN
+1070 DVVDSWDTLYN
-1081 KVMK
+1081 KVMKS

>member
-1 MKLKYKH
+1 MRLQYKH

-18 VTDCFLGQPHYDGA
+18 VTACFSGQPHYDGA

-38 QGIVDGKQ
+38 QGNVNGKQ
-46 DNNLFHT
+46 DNNLFHVD
-53 EGFANAPLE
+53 GFANAPLE

-76 SFGLKPIDQ
+76 AFGLKPIDA

-106 YIKTMFELNKLYGWT
+106 YIKTMYELNKLYGWT

-164 LSKIDSF
+164 LFKIDAF
-171 ASDAGMHVMIINT
+171 AQDAGMHVMIINT

-241 GANKANQ
+241 GANKTNQ

-293 IEVVGVEQKGTTATN
+293 IEVVGVEQKGTTGTN

-318 SAGNPQAR
+318 TTGNPQAR

-340 QSKVVSDGFDL
+340 QSKVVGDGFDL

-363 GFVIDRIDGRAQE
+363 GFVVDRIDGRTNT
-376 IHFVNGQ
+376 IHFVNGE
-383 TLEPGQMIGKTT
+383 TLKAGQMMGKTT

-402 QIRETIRKHIERES
+402 QIRETIRKHIEREHE
-416 QLYPKHIKVL
+416 LFPKHIKVL

-431 DHVSSYRLYPDAD
+431 DHVSNYRLY
-444 GHKGRTLPTDER
+444 GEEE
-456 AIAFDR
+456 
-462 PQQDDI
+462 
-468 AGCGPCGRPQMDT
+468 
-481 KGKSQQDDIAGC
+481 
-493 GPCGRPQMDTKGK
+493 TKGK
-506 YARMFEEEYP
+506 YAKMFEEEYQC
-516 RVLQEYIPYL
+516 VLQEYVPTL
-526 TDSAYLRYL
+526 TDSAYRRYL
-535 QDPRNAAENIHQGY
+535 QDPRNAVENIHQGY

-579 MKDKERLLSLKEP
+579 MKDKARLLSMKEP

-620 DNENK
+620 SNENK

-639 ERGDRQDADVLGEDG
+639 ERGERQDADVLGIDG

-669 DRFADGLQHEIA
+669 ETFADGLQHEIA
-681 DACADRPVKVTED
+681 EACADRPVKVTED

-700 YTTEDGSEH
+700 YTTADGVEQ
-709 TITDGVADDIQEMLI
+709 TVNEGVADDIQEMLI
-724 EQCYIHRGKL
+724 TQGYIRRGTL
-734 TDKYFADKDAGKLD
+734 TEKYYADKDKGQLD
-748 FGELDN
+748 FGELDGM
-754 IKDTIVNQLD
+754 KEVIVNQLD

-775 NGRGTVEGHFNE
+775 NGRNIVEGHFDE
-787 QKFKDE
+787 QKFKEE
-793 FLGLWKEIN
+793 FMGLWKEIN

-807 TVHFDSQKLIDK
+807 SVHFDSQKLIEK
-819 AVQQL
+819 AIEQL
-824 DKSLNVTEIKVV
+824 DKTLSVTEIRVV
-836 ISTGSLEKIEGKQQL
+836 ISTGSLEQIESKQQL
-851 EEGTAMKEGKKR
+851 EAGTAMKHGKDR
-863 TVQVHEGIGSVRYD
+863 TVQVHEGVGSVRYD
-877 LIGQLVSKTGLTRK
+877 LIGQLVAKTGLTRR

-900 DPKKTFHQFQLNPEE
+900 DPQKTFHKFQLNPEE

-941 DGTYD
+941 DGTYN

-978 KGEMDFAEALEK
+978 KVEMHLAEALEN

-1026 VRHIY
+1026 VKHIY
-1031 FIAETKGSIIE
+1031 FIAETKGSVIE

-1055 ATKHFQSIGASDVQY
+1055 AQKHFQSIGASDVQY
-1070 DVVNSWDTLYN
+1070 DIVDSWDTLYN